1 MFYTNVYQWGDNLL
15 VRAIENGKRVS
26 KRVRYEPT
34 LFVPVRKQTSFTTLD
49 GKFLTPMK
57 FTSIKEAK
65 EFVEQYKDQS
75 HLVFG
80 HTQYAYTY
88 IADKY
93 PEDIK
98 WELDKLL
105 LITIDIE
112 VECENGFPNARQAIE
127 PLLSITVKNHQTQKI
142 VVWGLNNFTT
152 DRDDITY
159 VQCKDEKHLLEEFM
173 VFWEQNTPD
182 IVTGWNIDF
191 FDIPYLMNRIK
202 HLFGEDKLKVFSP
215 WGNVS
220 DKEVYMMGRKH
231 QMYDILG
238 VAILDYLEL
247 YRKFTYTSQEN
258 YRLDHIASVE
268 LGEQKHE
275 NPYETFKEWYT
286 KDYQSFIEYNIADVE
301 LVDKLEDRLKLIE
314 LLITMAYDCKV
325 NYSDMLGS
333 VKYWDILIYNY
344 LRKKN
349 IIVPQKRKYSEKSHR
364 YQGAYV
370 KEPQVGL
377 HNWVVGLDLNSLYP
391 HLIMQYGIS
400 PETMIEEKDIQK
412 RIDASKSSQEIA
424 DLEKLLELKH
434 NASVENFLGK
444 KLDTTVLQKLGI
456 TMTPNGAMYRITGR
470 RGFLPELMEKIY
482 TDRVIYKR
490 KALNASQLYEDTKD
504 KKYLNDISRYHTKQL
519 AQKISLNSAYGAIG
533 NEWFR
538 YYDIRNAEAI
548 TTSGQ
553 LAIRWIEKKMNE
565 YLNELFDT
573 DDADYIIASDTDS
586 IYVTFDKLI
595 SRVFKEDVSPT
606 KIITFLDKITKE
618 KIEPFIDKSYEE
630 LAKYLN
636 VYEHKMVMKREIIAD
651 KGIWTA
657 KKRYILNVWD
667 NEGVRY
673 KEPHLKIMGIEAVK
687 SSTPASCREKI
698 KEALKLI
705 MTGNEK
711 ELNKFIQDF
720 RKEFLK
726 LPPEDIA
733 YPRSVNGVSKF
744 MDSNALY
751 KKGTPIHVKGAI
763 LYNHL
768 LKKNKLINKYPIIQ
782 DGDKIKFFPLRQP
795 NIYQSNVMSFFTKMP
810 KEFEIDDIIDY
821 DTQFDKA
828 FVEPLNFV
836 IERIGWKVDRSYGTQ
851 LSLEDFFA

>member
-1 MFYTNVYQWGDNLL
+1 MMFYTNVHQWGDNLL
-15 VRAIENGKRVS
+15 VRAIENNKRVA

-34 LFVPVRKQTSFTTLD
+34 LFVPVQKQTSFTTLD

-57 FTSIKEAK
+57 FTSMKESK
-65 EFVEQYKDQS
+65 EFVEQYKDQP

-98 WELDKLL
+98 WDYNKLL

-112 VECENGFPNARQAIE
+112 VECENGFPNPRQSIE
-127 PLLSITVKNHQTQKI
+127 PLLSITVKNHQTQGI
-142 VVWGLNNFTT
+142 VVWGIGKFTT
-152 DRDDITY
+152 DRDDVTY
-159 VQCKDEKHLLEEFM
+159 IQCKDETDLLEEFI

-182 IVTGWNIDF
+182 VVTGWNIDF

-202 HLFGEDKLKVFSP
+202 LLFGEKKLKAFSP

-220 DKEVYMMGRKH
+220 DKEVFMMGRKH

-238 VAILDYLEL
+238 VATLDYLQL
-247 YRKFTYTSQEN
+247 YKKFTYTNQEN
-258 YRLDHIASVE
+258 YRLDHIAHVE
-268 LGEQKHE
+268 LDEQKQE
-275 NPYETFKEWYT
+275 NPYETFQEWYT
-286 KDYQSFIEYNIADVE
+286 KDYQSFIEYNITDVE
-301 LVDKLEDRLKLIE
+301 LVDRLEDKLKLIE

-349 IIVPQKRKYSEKSHR
+349 IIVPQKRKHSAKAER
-364 YQGAYV
+364 YEGAYV
-370 KEPQVGL
+370 KDPQVGM
-377 HNWVVGLDLNSLYP
+377 HNWVVSLDLNSLYP
-391 HLIMQYGIS
+391 HLIMQYNIS
-400 PETMIEEKDIQK
+400 PETLIKQVKNVDV
-412 RIDASKSSQEIA
+412 D
-424 DLEKLLELKH
+424 KLLNQKIDT
-434 NASVENFLGK
+434 SFLPK
-444 KLDTTVLQKLGI
+444 DTTI
-456 TMTPNGAMYRITGR
+456 TPNGAIFRTDKK
-470 RGFLPELMEKIY
+470 GFFPELMEKIY
-482 TDRVIYKR
+482 NDRVIYKR
-490 KALNASQLYEDTKD
+490 KALKSSQLYEDTKD
-504 KKYLNDISRYHTKQL
+504 KKHLNDMSRYHTKQL

-553 LAIRWIEKKMNE
+553 LAIRWIEKEVNN
-565 YLNELFDT
+565 YLNKLFDT
-573 DDADYIIASDTDS
+573 KEKDYIIASDTDS
-586 IYVTFDKLI
+586 IYVTFEELI
-595 SRVFKEDVSPT
+595 SQVFKDDVSPT
-606 KIITFLDKITKE
+606 KIINFLDKVIKE
-618 KIEPFIDKSYEE
+618 KIEPFIDESYEE
-630 LAKYLN
+630 LAKYLHA
-636 VYEHKMVMKREIIAD
+636 YEQKMVMKREVIAD

-667 NEGVRY
+667 SEGVRY

-687 SSTPASCREKI
+687 SSTPASCRKKI

-705 MTGNEK
+705 MSGNEK
-711 ELNKFIQDF
+711 ELNQFIQEF
-720 RKEFLK
+720 RKEFLQ

-733 YPRSVNGVSKF
+733 YPRSVNGVNKF

-763 LYNHL
+763 LYNYL

-795 NIYQSNVMSFFTKMP
+795 NIYQSNVMSFITKMP
-810 KEFEIDDIIDY
+810 KEFNINDIIDY

-828 FVEPLNFV
+828 FIEPLNLI
-836 IERIGWKVDRSYGTQ
+836 IERIGWKVDKSYGTQ
-851 LSLEDFFA
+851 LSLEDFFG

>member
-1 MFYTNVYQWGDNLL
+1 MMFYTNVHQWGDNLL
-15 VRAIENGKRVS
+15 VRAIENDKRVA

-34 LFVPVRKQTSFTTLD
+34 LFVPVQKQTSFTTLD

-57 FTSIKEAK
+57 FTSMKESK
-65 EFVEQYKDQS
+65 EFVEQYKDQP

-98 WELDKLL
+98 WDYSKLL

-112 VECENGFPNARQAIE
+112 VECENGFPNPRQSIE
-127 PLLSITVKNHQTQKI
+127 PLLSITVKNHQTQGI
-142 VVWGLNNFTT
+142 IVWGIGKFTT
-152 DRDDITY
+152 DRDDVTY
-159 VQCKDEKHLLEEFM
+159 IQCKDETDLLEEFII
-173 VFWEQNTPD
+173 FWEQNTPD

-202 HLFGEDKLKVFSP
+202 LLFGEKKLKAFSP

-220 DKEVYMMGRKH
+220 DREVFMMGRKH

-238 VAILDYLEL
+238 VATLDYLQL
-247 YRKFTYTSQEN
+247 YKKFTYTNQEN
-258 YRLDHIASVE
+258 YRLDHIAHVE
-268 LGEQKHE
+268 LDEQKQE
-275 NPYETFKEWYT
+275 SPYETFKEWYT
-286 KDYQSFIEYNIADVE
+286 KDYQSFIEYNITDVE
-301 LVDKLEDRLKLIE
+301 LVDRLEDKLKLIE

-349 IIVPQKRKYSEKSHR
+349 IIVPQKRKHSSKAER
-364 YQGAYV
+364 YEGAYV
-370 KEPQVGL
+370 KDPQVGM
-377 HNWVVGLDLNSLYP
+377 HNWVVSLDLNSLYP
-391 HLIMQYGIS
+391 HLIMQYNIS
-400 PETMIEEKDIQK
+400 PETLIKQVKNVDV
-412 RIDASKSSQEIA
+412 D
-424 DLEKLLELKH
+424 KLLNQKVDT
-434 NASVENFLGK
+434 SFLPK
-444 KLDTTVLQKLGI
+444 DTTI
-456 TMTPNGAMYRITGR
+456 TPNGAIFRTDKK
-470 RGFLPELMEKIY
+470 GFLPELMEKIY
-482 TDRVIYKR
+482 NDRVIYKR

-504 KKYLNDISRYHTKQL
+504 KKHLNDMSRYHTKQL

-553 LAIRWIEKKMNE
+553 LAIRWIEKEVNN
-565 YLNELFDT
+565 YLNKLFDT
-573 DDADYIIASDTDS
+573 KEKDYIIASDTDS
-586 IYVTFDKLI
+586 IYVTFDELV
-595 SRVFKEDVSPT
+595 SHVFKDDVSPT
-606 KIITFLDKITKE
+606 KIINFLDKVIKE
-618 KIEPFIDKSYEE
+618 KIEPFIDESYDK
-630 LAKYLN
+630 LAKYLHA
-636 VYEHKMVMKREIIAD
+636 YEQKMVMKREVIAD

-667 NEGVRY
+667 SEGVRY

-687 SSTPASCREKI
+687 SSTPASCRQKI

-705 MTGNEK
+705 MSGNEK
-711 ELNKFIQDF
+711 ELNQFIQEF
-720 RKEFLK
+720 RKQFLE
-726 LPPEDIA
+726 LPPEDVA
-733 YPRSVNGVSKF
+733 YPRSVNGVGKF

-763 LYNHL
+763 LYNYL
-768 LKKNKLINKYPIIQ
+768 LKKKKLINKYPIIQ

-795 NIYQSNVMSFFTKMP
+795 NIYQSNVMSFITDMP
-810 KEFEIDDIIDY
+810 KEFNVNDIIDY

-828 FVEPLNFV
+828 FIEPLNLI
-836 IERIGWKVDRSYGTQ
+836 IERIGWKVDKSYGTQ
-851 LSLEDFFA
+851 LSLEDFFG

>member
-1 MFYTNVYQWGDNLL
+1 MFYTNVHQWGDNLL
-15 VRAIENGKRVS
+15 VRAIENNKRVA

-34 LFVPVRKQTSFTTLD
+34 LFVPVQKQTSFTTLD

-57 FTSIKEAK
+57 FTSMKESK
-65 EFVEQYKDQS
+65 EFVEQYKDQP

-98 WELDKLL
+98 WDYNKLL

-112 VECENGFPNARQAIE
+112 VECENGFPNPRQSIE
-127 PLLSITVKNHQTQKI
+127 PLLSITVKNHQTQGI
-142 VVWGLNNFTT
+142 VVWGIGKFTT
-152 DRDDITY
+152 DRDDVTY
-159 VQCKDEKHLLEEFM
+159 IQCKDETDLLEEFI

-182 IVTGWNIDF
+182 VVTGWNIDF

-202 HLFGEDKLKVFSP
+202 LLFGEKKLKAFSP

-220 DKEVYMMGRKH
+220 DKEVFMMGRKH

-238 VAILDYLEL
+238 VATLDYLQL
-247 YRKFTYTSQEN
+247 YKKFTYTNQEN
-258 YRLDHIASVE
+258 YRLDHIAHVE
-268 LGEQKHE
+268 LDEQKQE
-275 NPYETFKEWYT
+275 NPYETFQEWYT
-286 KDYQSFIEYNIADVE
+286 KDYQSFIEYNITDVE
-301 LVDKLEDRLKLIE
+301 LVDRLEDKLKLIE

-349 IIVPQKRKYSEKSHR
+349 IIVPQKRKHSSKAER
-364 YQGAYV
+364 YEGAYV
-370 KEPQVGL
+370 KDPQVGM
-377 HNWVVGLDLNSLYP
+377 HNWVVSLDLNSLYP
-391 HLIMQYGIS
+391 HLIMQYNIS
-400 PETMIEEKDIQK
+400 PETLIKQVKNVDV
-412 RIDASKSSQEIA
+412 D
-424 DLEKLLELKH
+424 KLLNQKIDT
-434 NASVENFLGK
+434 SFLPK
-444 KLDTTVLQKLGI
+444 DTTI
-456 TMTPNGAMYRITGR
+456 TPNGAIFRTDKK
-470 RGFLPELMEKIY
+470 GFFPELMEKIY
-482 TDRVIYKR
+482 NDRVIYKR
-490 KALNASQLYEDTKD
+490 KALKSSQLYEDTKD
-504 KKYLNDISRYHTKQL
+504 KKHLNDMSRYHTKQL

-553 LAIRWIEKKMNE
+553 LAIRWIEKEVNN
-565 YLNELFDT
+565 YLNKLFDT
-573 DDADYIIASDTDS
+573 KEKDYIIASDTDS
-586 IYVTFDKLI
+586 IYVTFDELV
-595 SRVFKEDVSPT
+595 SHVFKDDVSPT
-606 KIITFLDKITKE
+606 KIINFLDKVIKE
-618 KIEPFIDKSYEE
+618 KIEPFIDESYGK
-630 LAKYLN
+630 LAKYLHA
-636 VYEHKMVMKREIIAD
+636 YEQKMVMKREVIAD

-667 NEGVRY
+667 SEGVRY

-687 SSTPASCREKI
+687 SSTPASCRKKI

-705 MTGNEK
+705 MSGNEK
-711 ELNKFIQDF
+711 ELNQFIQEF
-720 RKEFLK
+720 RKEFLQ

-733 YPRSVNGVSKF
+733 YPRSVNGVNKF

-763 LYNHL
+763 LYNYL

-795 NIYQSNVMSFFTKMP
+795 NIYQSNVMSFITKMP
-810 KEFEIDDIIDY
+810 KEFNINDIIDY

-828 FVEPLNFV
+828 FIEPLNLI
-836 IERIGWKVDRSYGTQ
+836 IERIGWKVDKSYGTQ
-851 LSLEDFFA
+851 LSLEDFFG

>member
-1 MFYTNVYQWGDNLL
+1 MFYTNVHQWGDNLL
-15 VRAIENGKRVS
+15 VRAIENNKRVA

-34 LFVPVRKQTSFTTLD
+34 LFVPVQKQTSFTTLD

-57 FTSIKEAK
+57 FTSMKESK
-65 EFVEQYKDQS
+65 EFVEQYKDQP

-98 WELDKLL
+98 WDYNKLL

-112 VECENGFPNARQAIE
+112 VECENGFPNPRQSIE
-127 PLLSITVKNHQTQKI
+127 PLLSITVKNHQTQGI
-142 VVWGLNNFTT
+142 VVWGIGKFTT
-152 DRDDITY
+152 DRDDVTY
-159 VQCKDEKHLLEEFM
+159 IQCKDETDLLEEFI

-182 IVTGWNIDF
+182 VVTGWNIDF

-202 HLFGEDKLKVFSP
+202 LLFGEKKLKAFSP

-220 DKEVYMMGRKH
+220 DKEVFMMGRKH

-238 VAILDYLEL
+238 VATLDYLQL
-247 YRKFTYTSQEN
+247 YKKFTYTNQEN
-258 YRLDHIASVE
+258 YRLDHIAHVE
-268 LGEQKHE
+268 LDEQKQE
-275 NPYETFKEWYT
+275 NPYETFQEWYT
-286 KDYQSFIEYNIADVE
+286 KDYQSFIEYNITDVE
-301 LVDKLEDRLKLIE
+301 LVDRLEDKLKLIE

-349 IIVPQKRKYSEKSHR
+349 IIVPQKRKHSAKAER
-364 YQGAYV
+364 YEGAYV
-370 KEPQVGL
+370 KDPQVGM
-377 HNWVVGLDLNSLYP
+377 HNWVVSLDLNSLYP
-391 HLIMQYGIS
+391 HLIMQYNIS
-400 PETMIEEKDIQK
+400 PETLIKQVKNVDV
-412 RIDASKSSQEIA
+412 D
-424 DLEKLLELKH
+424 KLLNQKIDT
-434 NASVENFLGK
+434 SFLPK
-444 KLDTTVLQKLGI
+444 DTTI
-456 TMTPNGAMYRITGR
+456 TPNGAIFRTDKK
-470 RGFLPELMEKIY
+470 GFFPELMEKIY
-482 TDRVIYKR
+482 NDRVIYKR
-490 KALNASQLYEDTKD
+490 KALKSSQLYEDTKD
-504 KKYLNDISRYHTKQL
+504 KKHLNDMSRYHTKQL

-553 LAIRWIEKKMNE
+553 LAIRWIEKEVNN
-565 YLNELFDT
+565 YLNKLFDT
-573 DDADYIIASDTDS
+573 KEKDYIIASDTDS
-586 IYVTFDKLI
+586 IYVTFDELV
-595 SRVFKEDVSPT
+595 SHVFKDDVSPT
-606 KIITFLDKITKE
+606 KIINFLDKVIKE
-618 KIEPFIDKSYEE
+618 KIEPFIDESYGK
-630 LAKYLN
+630 LAKYLHA
-636 VYEHKMVMKREIIAD
+636 YEQKMVMKREVIAD

-667 NEGVRY
+667 SEGVRY

-687 SSTPASCREKI
+687 SSTPASCRKKI

-705 MTGNEK
+705 MSGNEK
-711 ELNKFIQDF
+711 ELNQFIQEF
-720 RKEFLK
+720 RKEFLQ

-733 YPRSVNGVSKF
+733 YPRSVNGVNKF

-763 LYNHL
+763 LYNYL

-795 NIYQSNVMSFFTKMP
+795 NIYQSNVMSFITKMP
-810 KEFEIDDIIDY
+810 KEFNINDIIDY

-828 FVEPLNFV
+828 FIEPLNLI
-836 IERIGWKVDRSYGTQ
+836 IERIGWKVDKSYGTQ
-851 LSLEDFFA
+851 LSLEDFFE

>member
-1 MFYTNVYQWGDNLL
+1 MMFYTNVHQWGDNLL
-15 VRAIENGKRVS
+15 VRAIENNKRVA

-34 LFVPVRKQTSFTTLD
+34 LFVPVQKQTSFTTLD

-57 FTSIKEAK
+57 FTSMKESK
-65 EFVEQYKDQS
+65 EFVEQYKDQP

-98 WELDKLL
+98 WDYNKLL

-112 VECENGFPNARQAIE
+112 VECENGFPNPRQSIE
-127 PLLSITVKNHQTQKI
+127 PLLSITVKNHQTQGI
-142 VVWGLNNFTT
+142 VVWGIGKFTT
-152 DRDDITY
+152 DRDDVTY
-159 VQCKDEKHLLEEFM
+159 IQCKDETDLLEEFI

-182 IVTGWNIDF
+182 VVTGWNIDF

-202 HLFGEDKLKVFSP
+202 LLFGEKKLKAFSP

-220 DKEVYMMGRKH
+220 DKEVFMMGRKH

-238 VAILDYLEL
+238 VATLDYLQL
-247 YRKFTYTSQEN
+247 YKKFTYTNQEN
-258 YRLDHIASVE
+258 YRLDHIAHVE
-268 LGEQKHE
+268 LDEQKQE
-275 NPYETFKEWYT
+275 NPYETFQEWYT
-286 KDYQSFIEYNIADVE
+286 KDYQSFIEYNITDVE
-301 LVDKLEDRLKLIE
+301 LVDRLEDKLKLIE

-349 IIVPQKRKYSEKSHR
+349 IIVPQKRKHSAKAER
-364 YQGAYV
+364 YEGAYV
-370 KEPQVGL
+370 KDPQVGM
-377 HNWVVGLDLNSLYP
+377 HNWVVSLDLNSLYP
-391 HLIMQYGIS
+391 HLIMQYNIS
-400 PETMIEEKDIQK
+400 PETLIKQVKNVDV
-412 RIDASKSSQEIA
+412 D
-424 DLEKLLELKH
+424 KLLNQKIDT
-434 NASVENFLGK
+434 SFLPK
-444 KLDTTVLQKLGI
+444 DTTI
-456 TMTPNGAMYRITGR
+456 TPNGAIFRTDKK
-470 RGFLPELMEKIY
+470 GFFPELMEKIY
-482 TDRVIYKR
+482 NDRVIYKR

-504 KKYLNDISRYHTKQL
+504 KKHLNDMSRYHTKQL

-553 LAIRWIEKKMNE
+553 LAIRWIEKEVNN
-565 YLNELFDT
+565 YLNKLFDT
-573 DDADYIIASDTDS
+573 KEKDYIIASDTDS
-586 IYVTFDKLI
+586 IYVTFDELV
-595 SRVFKEDVSPT
+595 SHVFKDDVSPT
-606 KIITFLDKITKE
+606 KIINFLDKVIKE
-618 KIEPFIDKSYEE
+618 KIEPFIDESYGK
-630 LAKYLN
+630 LAKYLHA
-636 VYEHKMVMKREIIAD
+636 YEQKMVMKREVIAD

-667 NEGVRY
+667 SEGVRY

-687 SSTPASCREKI
+687 SSTPASCRKKI

-705 MTGNEK
+705 MSGNEK
-711 ELNKFIQDF
+711 ELNQFIQEF
-720 RKEFLK
+720 RKEFLQ

-733 YPRSVNGVSKF
+733 YPRSVNGVNKF

-763 LYNHL
+763 LYNYL

-795 NIYQSNVMSFFTKMP
+795 NIYQSNVMSFITDMP
-810 KEFEIDDIIDY
+810 KEFNVNDIIDY

-828 FVEPLNFV
+828 FIEPLNLI
-836 IERIGWKVDRSYGTQ
+836 IERIGWKVDKSYGTQ
-851 LSLEDFFA
+851 LSLEDFFE

>member
-1 MFYTNVYQWGDNLL
+1 MMFYTNVHQWGDNLL
-15 VRAIENGKRVS
+15 VRAIENNKRVA

-34 LFVPVRKQTSFTTLD
+34 LFVPVQKQTSFTTLD

-57 FTSIKEAK
+57 FTSMKESK
-65 EFVEQYKDQS
+65 EFVEQYKDQP

-98 WELDKLL
+98 WDYSKLL

-112 VECENGFPNARQAIE
+112 VECENGFPNPRQSIE
-127 PLLSITVKNHQTQKI
+127 PLLSITVKNHQTQGI
-142 VVWGLNNFTT
+142 VVWGIGKFTT
-152 DRDDITY
+152 DRDDVTY
-159 VQCKDEKHLLEEFM
+159 IQCKDETDLLEEFI

-182 IVTGWNIDF
+182 VVTGWNIDF

-202 HLFGEDKLKVFSP
+202 LLFGEKKLKAFSP

-220 DKEVYMMGRKH
+220 DKEVFMMGRKH

-238 VAILDYLEL
+238 VATLDYLQL
-247 YRKFTYTSQEN
+247 YKKFTYTNQEN
-258 YRLDHIASVE
+258 YRLDHIAHVE
-268 LGEQKHE
+268 LDEQKQE
-275 NPYETFKEWYT
+275 NPYETFQEWYT
-286 KDYQSFIEYNIADVE
+286 KDYQSFIEYNITDVE
-301 LVDKLEDRLKLIE
+301 LVDRLEDKLKLIE

-349 IIVPQKRKYSEKSHR
+349 IIVPQKRKHSAKAER
-364 YQGAYV
+364 YEGAYV
-370 KEPQVGL
+370 KDPQVGM
-377 HNWVVGLDLNSLYP
+377 HNWVVSLDLNSLYP
-391 HLIMQYGIS
+391 HLIMQYNIS
-400 PETMIEEKDIQK
+400 PETLIKQVKNVDV
-412 RIDASKSSQEIA
+412 D
-424 DLEKLLELKH
+424 KLLNQKIDT
-434 NASVENFLGK
+434 SFLPK
-444 KLDTTVLQKLGI
+444 DTTI
-456 TMTPNGAMYRITGR
+456 TPNGAIFRTDKK
-470 RGFLPELMEKIY
+470 GFFPELMEKIY
-482 TDRVIYKR
+482 NDRVIYKR
-490 KALNASQLYEDTKD
+490 KALKSSQLYEDTKD
-504 KKYLNDISRYHTKQL
+504 KKHLNDMSRYHTKQL

-553 LAIRWIEKKMNE
+553 LAIRWIEKEVNN
-565 YLNELFDT
+565 YLNKLFNT
-573 DDADYIIASDTDS
+573 KEKDYIIASDTDS
-586 IYVTFDKLI
+586 IYVTFEELI
-595 SRVFKEDVSPT
+595 SQVFKDDVSPT
-606 KIITFLDKITKE
+606 KIINFLDKVIKE
-618 KIEPFIDKSYEE
+618 KIEPFIDESYGK
-630 LAKYLN
+630 LAKYLHA
-636 VYEHKMVMKREIIAD
+636 YEQKMVMKREVIAD

-667 NEGVRY
+667 SEGVRY

-687 SSTPASCREKI
+687 SSTPASCRKKI

-705 MTGNEK
+705 MSGNEK
-711 ELNKFIQDF
+711 ELNQFIQEF
-720 RKEFLK
+720 RKEFLQ

-733 YPRSVNGVSKF
+733 YPRSVNGVNKF

-763 LYNHL
+763 LYNYL

-795 NIYQSNVMSFFTKMP
+795 NIYQSNVMSFITKMP
-810 KEFEIDDIIDY
+810 KEFNINDIIDY

-828 FVEPLNFV
+828 FIEPLNLI
-836 IERIGWKVDRSYGTQ
+836 IERIGWKVDKSYGTQ
-851 LSLEDFFA
+851 LSLEDFFG

>member
-15 VRAIENGKRVS
+15 VRAVENDKRVS

-34 LFVPVRKQTSFTTLD
+34 LFVPVQKQTSFTTLD

-65 EFVEQYKDQS
+65 EFVELYKDQS

-88 IADKY
+88 IAEKY
-93 PEDIK
+93 PDDIK
-98 WELDKLL
+98 WDYNKLL

-112 VECENGFPNARQAIE
+112 VECENGFPNPKQAIE

-142 VVWGLNNFTT
+142 VVWGISDITT
-152 DRDDITY
+152 DRDDITCIK
-159 VQCKDEKHLLEEFM
+159 CKDERHLLEEFM

-202 HLFGEDKLKVFSP
+202 QLFGEDKLKVFSP

-247 YRKFTYTSQEN
+247 YKKFTYTSQEN
-258 YRLDHIASVE
+258 YRLEHIAFVE
-268 LGEQKHE
+268 LGKQKHE

-349 IIVPQKRKYSEKSHR
+349 IIVPQKRKHTAKAER
-364 YQGAYV
+364 YEGAYV
-370 KEPQVGL
+370 KDPQVGL
-377 HNWVVGLDLNSLYP
+377 HNWVMSFDLNSLYP
-391 HLIMQYGIS
+391 HLIMEFNIS
-400 PETMIEEKDIQK
+400 PETLIKQVKNVDV
-412 RIDASKSSQEIA
+412 D
-424 DLEKLLELKH
+424 KLLNQKVDTSFLP
-434 NASVENFLGK
+434 EN
-444 KLDTTVLQKLGI
+444 TTI
-456 TMTPNGAMYRITGR
+456 TPNGAIFRTDKK
-470 RGFLPELMEKIY
+470 GFLPELMEKIY
-482 TDRVIYKR
+482 NDRVIYKR

-565 YLNELFDT
+565 HLNKLFNT
-573 DDADYIIASDTDS
+573 DGEDYIIASDTDS

-595 SRVFKEDVSPT
+595 SRVFKEDASPT
-606 KIITFLDKITKE
+606 KIINFLDKITKE

-636 VYEHKMVMKREIIAD
+636 AYEQKMVMKREVIAD

-667 NEGVRY
+667 SEGVRY

-687 SSTPASCREKI
+687 SSTPASCRKKI

-705 MTGNEK
+705 MTGDEK

-720 RKEFLK
+720 RKEFLQ

-733 YPRSVNGVSKF
+733 YPRSVNGVGKF

-768 LKKNKLINKYPIIQ
+768 LRENKLIDKYPIIQ

-851 LSLEDFFA
+851 LSLEDFFE

>member
-1 MFYTNVYQWGDNLL
+1 MMFYTNVHQWGDNLL
-15 VRAIENGKRVS
+15 VRAIENNKRVA

-34 LFVPVRKQTSFTTLD
+34 LFVPVQKQTSFTTLD

-57 FTSIKEAK
+57 FTSMKESK
-65 EFVEQYKDQS
+65 EFVEQYKDQP

-98 WELDKLL
+98 WDYNKLL

-112 VECENGFPNARQAIE
+112 VECENGFPNPRQSIE
-127 PLLSITVKNHQTQKI
+127 PLLSITVKNHQTQGI
-142 VVWGLNNFTT
+142 VVWGIGKFTT
-152 DRDDITY
+152 DRDDVTY
-159 VQCKDEKHLLEEFM
+159 IQCKDETDLLEEFI

-182 IVTGWNIDF
+182 VVTGWNIDF

-202 HLFGEDKLKVFSP
+202 LLFGEKKLKAFSP

-220 DKEVYMMGRKH
+220 DKEVFMMGRKH

-238 VAILDYLEL
+238 VATLDYLQL
-247 YRKFTYTSQEN
+247 YKKFTYTNQEN
-258 YRLDHIASVE
+258 YRLDHIAHVE
-268 LGEQKHE
+268 LDEQKQE
-275 NPYETFKEWYT
+275 NPYETFQEWYT
-286 KDYQSFIEYNIADVE
+286 KDYQSFIEYNITDVE
-301 LVDKLEDRLKLIE
+301 LVDRLEDKLKLIE

-349 IIVPQKRKYSEKSHR
+349 IIVPQKRKHSAKAER
-364 YQGAYV
+364 YEGAYV
-370 KEPQVGL
+370 KDPQVGM
-377 HNWVVGLDLNSLYP
+377 HNWVVSLDLNSLYP
-391 HLIMQYGIS
+391 HLIMQYNIS
-400 PETMIEEKDIQK
+400 PETLIKQVKNVDV
-412 RIDASKSSQEIA
+412 D
-424 DLEKLLELKH
+424 KLLNQKIDT
-434 NASVENFLGK
+434 SFLPK
-444 KLDTTVLQKLGI
+444 DTTI
-456 TMTPNGAMYRITGR
+456 TPNGAIFRTDKK
-470 RGFLPELMEKIY
+470 GFFPELMEKIY
-482 TDRVIYKR
+482 NDRVIYKR
-490 KALNASQLYEDTKD
+490 KALKSSQLYEDTKD
-504 KKYLNDISRYHTKQL
+504 KKHLNDMSRYHTKQL

-553 LAIRWIEKKMNE
+553 LAIRWIEKEVNN
-565 YLNELFDT
+565 YLNKLFDT
-573 DDADYIIASDTDS
+573 KEKDYIIASDTDS
-586 IYVTFDKLI
+586 IYVTFDELV
-595 SRVFKEDVSPT
+595 SHVFKDDVSPT
-606 KIITFLDKITKE
+606 KIINFLDKVIKE
-618 KIEPFIDKSYEE
+618 KIEPFIDESYGK
-630 LAKYLN
+630 LAKYLHA
-636 VYEHKMVMKREIIAD
+636 YEQKMVMKREVIAD

-667 NEGVRY
+667 SEGVRY

-687 SSTPASCREKI
+687 SSTPASCRKKI

-705 MTGNEK
+705 MSGNEK
-711 ELNKFIQDF
+711 ELNQFIQEF
-720 RKEFLK
+720 RKEFLQ

-733 YPRSVNGVSKF
+733 YPRSVNGVNKF

-763 LYNHL
+763 LYNYL

-795 NIYQSNVMSFFTKMP
+795 NIYQSNVMSFITDMP
-810 KEFEIDDIIDY
+810 KEFNVNDIIDY

-828 FVEPLNFV
+828 FIEPLNLI
-836 IERIGWKVDRSYGTQ
+836 IERIGWKVDKSYGTQ
-851 LSLEDFFA
+851 LSLEDFFE

>member
-1 MFYTNVYQWGDNLL
+1 MMFYTNVHQWGDNLL
-15 VRAIENGKRVS
+15 VRAIENNKRVA

-34 LFVPVRKQTSFTTLD
+34 LFVPVQKQTSFTTLD

-57 FTSIKEAK
+57 FTSMKESK
-65 EFVEQYKDQS
+65 EFVEQYKDQP

-98 WELDKLL
+98 WDYNKLL

-112 VECENGFPNARQAIE
+112 VECENGFPNPRQSIE
-127 PLLSITVKNHQTQKI
+127 PLLSITVKNHQTQGI
-142 VVWGLNNFTT
+142 VVWGIGKFTT
-152 DRDDITY
+152 DRDDVTY
-159 VQCKDEKHLLEEFM
+159 IQCKDETDLLEEFI

-182 IVTGWNIDF
+182 VVTGWNIDF

-202 HLFGEDKLKVFSP
+202 LLFGEKKLKAFSP

-220 DKEVYMMGRKH
+220 DKEVFMMGRKH

-238 VAILDYLEL
+238 VATLDYLQL
-247 YRKFTYTSQEN
+247 YKKFTYTNQEN
-258 YRLDHIASVE
+258 YRLDHIAHVE
-268 LGEQKHE
+268 LDEQKQE
-275 NPYETFKEWYT
+275 NPYETFQEWYT
-286 KDYQSFIEYNIADVE
+286 KDYQSFIEYNITDVE
-301 LVDKLEDRLKLIE
+301 LVDRLEDKLKLIE

-349 IIVPQKRKYSEKSHR
+349 IIVPQKRKHSAKAER
-364 YQGAYV
+364 YEGAYV
-370 KEPQVGL
+370 KDPQVGM
-377 HNWVVGLDLNSLYP
+377 HNWVVSLDLNSLYP
-391 HLIMQYGIS
+391 HLIMQYNIS
-400 PETMIEEKDIQK
+400 PETLIKQVKNVDV
-412 RIDASKSSQEIA
+412 D
-424 DLEKLLELKH
+424 KLLNQKIDT
-434 NASVENFLGK
+434 SFLPK
-444 KLDTTVLQKLGI
+444 DTTI
-456 TMTPNGAMYRITGR
+456 TPNGAIFRTDKK
-470 RGFLPELMEKIY
+470 GFFPELMEKIY
-482 TDRVIYKR
+482 NDRVIYKR
-490 KALNASQLYEDTKD
+490 KALKSSQLYEDTKD
-504 KKYLNDISRYHTKQL
+504 KKHLNDMSRYHTKQL

-553 LAIRWIEKKMNE
+553 LAIRWIEKEVNN
-565 YLNELFDT
+565 YLNKLFDT
-573 DDADYIIASDTDS
+573 KEKDYIIASDTDS
-586 IYVTFDKLI
+586 IYVTFEELI
-595 SRVFKEDVSPT
+595 SQVFKDDVSPT
-606 KIITFLDKITKE
+606 KIINFLDKVIKE
-618 KIEPFIDKSYEE
+618 KIEPFIDESYGK
-630 LAKYLN
+630 LAKYLHA
-636 VYEHKMVMKREIIAD
+636 YEQKMVMKREVIAD

-667 NEGVRY
+667 SEGVRY

-687 SSTPASCREKI
+687 SSTPASCRKKI

-705 MTGNEK
+705 MSGNEK
-711 ELNKFIQDF
+711 ELNQFIQEF
-720 RKEFLK
+720 RKEFLQ

-733 YPRSVNGVSKF
+733 YPRSVNGVNKF

-763 LYNHL
+763 LYNYL

-795 NIYQSNVMSFFTKMP
+795 NIYQSNVMSFITKMP
-810 KEFEIDDIIDY
+810 KEFNINDIIDY

-828 FVEPLNFV
+828 FIEPLNLI
-836 IERIGWKVDRSYGTQ
+836 IERIGWKVDKSYGTQ
-851 LSLEDFFA
+851 LSLEDFFE

>member
-1 MFYTNVYQWGDNLL
+1 MMFYTNVHQWGDNLL
-15 VRAIENGKRVS
+15 VRAIENNKRVA

-34 LFVPVRKQTSFTTLD
+34 LFVPVQKQTSFTTLD

-57 FTSIKEAK
+57 FTSMKESK
-65 EFVEQYKDQS
+65 EFVEQYKDQP

-98 WELDKLL
+98 WDYNKLL

-112 VECENGFPNARQAIE
+112 VECENGFPNPRQSIE
-127 PLLSITVKNHQTQKI
+127 PLLSITVKNHQTQGI
-142 VVWGLNNFTT
+142 VVWGIGKFTT
-152 DRDDITY
+152 DRDDVTY
-159 VQCKDEKHLLEEFM
+159 IQCKDETDLLEEFI

-182 IVTGWNIDF
+182 VVTGWNIDF

-202 HLFGEDKLKVFSP
+202 LLFGEKKLKAFSP

-220 DKEVYMMGRKH
+220 DKEVFMMGRKH

-238 VAILDYLEL
+238 VATLDYLQL
-247 YRKFTYTSQEN
+247 YKKFTYTNQEN
-258 YRLDHIASVE
+258 YRLDHIAHVE
-268 LGEQKHE
+268 LDEQKQE
-275 NPYETFKEWYT
+275 NPYETFQEWYT
-286 KDYQSFIEYNIADVE
+286 KDYQSFIEYNITDVE
-301 LVDKLEDRLKLIE
+301 LVDRLEDKLKLIE

-349 IIVPQKRKYSEKSHR
+349 IIVPQKRKHSAKAER
-364 YQGAYV
+364 YEGAYV
-370 KEPQVGL
+370 KDPQVGM
-377 HNWVVGLDLNSLYP
+377 HNWVVSLDLNSLYP
-391 HLIMQYGIS
+391 HLIMQYNIS
-400 PETMIEEKDIQK
+400 PETLIKQVKNVDV
-412 RIDASKSSQEIA
+412 D
-424 DLEKLLELKH
+424 KLLNQKIDT
-434 NASVENFLGK
+434 SFLPK
-444 KLDTTVLQKLGI
+444 DTTI
-456 TMTPNGAMYRITGR
+456 TPNGAIFRTDKK
-470 RGFLPELMEKIY
+470 GFFPELMEKIY
-482 TDRVIYKR
+482 NDRVIYKR
-490 KALNASQLYEDTKD
+490 KALKSSQLYEDTKD
-504 KKYLNDISRYHTKQL
+504 KKHLNDMSRYHTKQL

-553 LAIRWIEKKMNE
+553 LAIRWIEKEVNN
-565 YLNELFDT
+565 YLNKLFDT
-573 DDADYIIASDTDS
+573 KEKDYIIASDTDS
-586 IYVTFDKLI
+586 IYVTFDELV
-595 SRVFKEDVSPT
+595 SHVFKDDVSPT
-606 KIITFLDKITKE
+606 KIINFLDKVIKE
-618 KIEPFIDKSYEE
+618 KIEPFIDESYDK
-630 LAKYLN
+630 LAKYLHA
-636 VYEHKMVMKREIIAD
+636 YEQKMVMKREVIAD

-667 NEGVRY
+667 SEGVRY

-687 SSTPASCREKI
+687 SSTPASCRKKI

-705 MTGNEK
+705 MSGNEK
-711 ELNKFIQDF
+711 ELNQFIQEF
-720 RKEFLK
+720 RKEFLQ

-733 YPRSVNGVSKF
+733 YPRSVNGVNKF

-763 LYNHL
+763 LYNYL

-795 NIYQSNVMSFFTKMP
+795 NIYQSNVMSFITKMP
-810 KEFEIDDIIDY
+810 KEFNINDIIDY

-828 FVEPLNFV
+828 FIEPLNLI
-836 IERIGWKVDRSYGTQ
+836 IERIGWKVDKSYGTQ
-851 LSLEDFFA
+851 LSLEDFFE

>member
-1 MFYTNVYQWGDNLL
+1 MMFYTNVYQWGDSLL
-15 VRAIENGKRVS
+15 VRAIENNKRIA

-34 LFVPVRKQTSFTTLD
+34 LFVPVQKQTSFTTLD

-57 FTSIKEAK
+57 FTSMKEAK
-65 EFVEQYKDQS
+65 EFVEQYKDQP

-98 WELDKLL
+98 WDYNKLL

-112 VECENGFPNARQAIE
+112 VECENGFPNPRQSIE
-127 PLLSITVKNHQTQKI
+127 PLLSITVKNHQTQAI
-142 VVWGLNNFTT
+142 VVWGIGKFTT
-152 DRDDITY
+152 DRDDVTY
-159 VQCKDEKHLLEEFM
+159 IQCKDERDLLEEFI

-182 IVTGWNIDF
+182 VVTGWNIDF

-202 HLFGEDKLKVFSP
+202 LLFGEKKLKAFSP

-220 DKEVYMMGRKH
+220 EKEVFMMGRKH
-231 QMYDILG
+231 QTYDILG
-238 VAILDYLEL
+238 VATLDYLQL
-247 YRKFTYTSQEN
+247 YKKFTYTNQEN
-258 YRLDHIASVE
+258 YRLDHIAHVE
-268 LGEQKHE
+268 LDEQKHE

-286 KDYQSFIEYNIADVE
+286 KDYQSFIEYNITDVE
-301 LVDKLEDRLKLIE
+301 LVDRLEDKLKLIE

-349 IIVPQKRKYSEKSHR
+349 IIVPQKAKHSAKIER
-364 YQGAYV
+364 YEGAYV
-370 KEPQVGL
+370 KDPQVGM
-377 HNWVVGLDLNSLYP
+377 HNWVVSLDLNSLYP
-391 HLIMQYGIS
+391 HLIMQYNIS
-400 PETMIEEKDIQK
+400 PETLIKQVKNVDV
-412 RIDASKSSQEIA
+412 D
-424 DLEKLLELKH
+424 KLLNQKIDT
-434 NASVENFLGK
+434 SFLPK
-444 KLDTTVLQKLGI
+444 DTTI
-456 TMTPNGAMYRITGR
+456 TPNGAIFRTDKK
-470 RGFLPELMEKIY
+470 GFFPELMEKIY
-482 TDRVIYKR
+482 NDRVIYKR
-490 KALNASQLYEDTKD
+490 KALKSSQLYEDTKD
-504 KKYLNDISRYHTKQL
+504 KKHLNDMSRYHTKQL

-553 LAIRWIEKKMNE
+553 LAIRWIEKKVNN
-565 YLNELFDT
+565 YLNKLFNT
-573 DDADYIIASDTDS
+573 KEKDYIIASDTDS
-586 IYVTFDKLI
+586 IYVTFGELI
-595 SRVFKEDVSPT
+595 SQVFKEDVSPT
-606 KIITFLDKITKE
+606 KIINFLDKVIKE
-618 KIEPFIDKSYEE
+618 KVEPFIDESYEE
-630 LAKYLN
+630 LAKYLHA
-636 VYEHKMVMKREIIAD
+636 YEQKMVMKREVIAD

-667 NEGVRY
+667 SEGVRY

-687 SSTPASCREKI
+687 SSTPASCRKKI

-705 MTGNEK
+705 MSGNEK
-711 ELNKFIQDF
+711 ELNQFIQEF
-720 RKEFLK
+720 RKEFLQ
-726 LPPEDIA
+726 LSPEDIA
-733 YPRSVNGVSKF
+733 YPRSVNGVNKF

-763 LYNHL
+763 LYNYL
-768 LKKNKLINKYPIIQ
+768 LKKNKLTNKYPIIQ

-795 NIYQSNVMSFFTKMP
+795 NIYQSNVMSFFTKLP
-810 KEFEIDDIIDY
+810 KEFNINDIIDY
-821 DTQFDKA
+821 DTQFNKA
-828 FVEPLNFV
+828 FVEPLNLV
-836 IERIGWKVDRSYGTQ
+836 IERIGWKVDKSYGTQ

>member
-1 MFYTNVYQWGDNLL
+1 MMFYTNVHQWGDNLL
-15 VRAIENGKRVS
+15 VRAIENNKRVA

-34 LFVPVRKQTSFTTLD
+34 LFVPVQKQTSFTTLD

-57 FTSIKEAK
+57 FTSMKESK
-65 EFVEQYKDQS
+65 EFVEQYKDQP

-98 WELDKLL
+98 WDYSKLL

-112 VECENGFPNARQAIE
+112 VECENGFPNPRQSIE
-127 PLLSITVKNHQTQKI
+127 PLLSITVKNHQTQGI
-142 VVWGLNNFTT
+142 VVWGIGKFTT
-152 DRDDITY
+152 DRDDVTY
-159 VQCKDEKHLLEEFM
+159 IQCKDETDLLEEFI

-182 IVTGWNIDF
+182 VVTGWNIDF

-202 HLFGEDKLKVFSP
+202 LLFGEKKLKAFSP

-220 DKEVYMMGRKH
+220 DKEVFMMGRKH

-238 VAILDYLEL
+238 VATLDYLQL
-247 YRKFTYTSQEN
+247 YKKFTYTNQEN
-258 YRLDHIASVE
+258 YRLDHIAHVE
-268 LGEQKHE
+268 LDEQKQE
-275 NPYETFKEWYT
+275 NPYETFQEWYT
-286 KDYQSFIEYNIADVE
+286 KDYQSFIEYNITDVE
-301 LVDKLEDRLKLIE
+301 LVDRLEDKLKLIE

-349 IIVPQKRKYSEKSHR
+349 IIVPQKRKHSVKAER
-364 YQGAYV
+364 YEGAYV
-370 KEPQVGL
+370 KDPQVGM
-377 HNWVVGLDLNSLYP
+377 HNWVVSLDLNSLYP
-391 HLIMQYGIS
+391 HLIMQYNIS
-400 PETMIEEKDIQK
+400 PETLIKQVKNVDV
-412 RIDASKSSQEIA
+412 D
-424 DLEKLLELKH
+424 KLLNQKIDT
-434 NASVENFLGK
+434 SFLPK
-444 KLDTTVLQKLGI
+444 DTTI
-456 TMTPNGAMYRITGR
+456 TPNGAIFRTDKK
-470 RGFLPELMEKIY
+470 GFFPELMEKIY
-482 TDRVIYKR
+482 NDRVIYKR
-490 KALNASQLYEDTKD
+490 KALKSSQLYEDTKD
-504 KKYLNDISRYHTKQL
+504 KKHLNDMSRYHTKQL

-553 LAIRWIEKKMNE
+553 LAIRWIEKEVNN
-565 YLNELFDT
+565 YLNKLFDT
-573 DDADYIIASDTDS
+573 KEKDYIIASDTDS
-586 IYVTFDKLI
+586 IYVTFDELV
-595 SRVFKEDVSPT
+595 SHVFKDDVSPT
-606 KIITFLDKITKE
+606 KIINFLDKVIKE
-618 KIEPFIDKSYEE
+618 KIEPFIDESYGK
-630 LAKYLN
+630 LAKYLHA
-636 VYEHKMVMKREIIAD
+636 YEQKMVMKREVIAD

-667 NEGVRY
+667 SEGVRY

-687 SSTPASCREKI
+687 SSTPASCRKKI

-705 MTGNEK
+705 MSGNEK
-711 ELNKFIQDF
+711 ELNQFIQEF
-720 RKEFLK
+720 RKEFLQ

-733 YPRSVNGVSKF
+733 YPRSVNGVNKF

-763 LYNHL
+763 LYNYL

-795 NIYQSNVMSFFTKMP
+795 NIYQSNVMSFITKMP
-810 KEFEIDDIIDY
+810 KEFNINDIIDY

-828 FVEPLNFV
+828 FIEPLNLI
-836 IERIGWKVDRSYGTQ
+836 IERIGWKVDKSYGTQ
-851 LSLEDFFA
+851 LSLEDFFE

>member
-1 MFYTNVYQWGDNLL
+1 MMFYTNVYQWGDNLL
-15 VRAIENGKRVS
+15 VRAIENDKRIA

-34 LFVPVRKQTSFTTLD
+34 LFVPVQKQTSFTTLD

-57 FTSIKEAK
+57 FTSIKESK
-65 EFVEQYKDQS
+65 EFVEQYKDQP

-98 WELDKLL
+98 WDYDKLL

-112 VECENGFPNARQAIE
+112 VECENGFPNARQARE
-127 PLLSITVKNHQTQKI
+127 PLLSITVKNHQTQRI
-142 VVWGLNNFTT
+142 IVWGIGKFTT
-152 DRDDITY
+152 DRDDVNYI
-159 VQCKDEKHLLEEFM
+159 QCKDERDLLEEFI

-182 IVTGWNIDF
+182 VVTGWNIDF

-202 HLFGEDKLKVFSP
+202 LLFGEKKLKAFSP

-247 YRKFTYTSQEN
+247 YRKFTYTTQEN
-258 YRLDHIASVE
+258 YRLDHIAHVE
-268 LGEQKHE
+268 LDEQKQE
-275 NPYETFKEWYT
+275 NPYETFQEWYT
-286 KDYQSFIEYNIADVE
+286 KDYQSFIEYNITDVE
-301 LVDKLEDRLKLIE
+301 LVDRLEDKLKLIE

-349 IIVPQKRKYSEKSHR
+349 IIVPQKRKHSAKAER
-364 YQGAYV
+364 YEGAYV
-370 KEPQVGL
+370 KDPQVGM
-377 HNWVVGLDLNSLYP
+377 HNWVVSLDLNSLYP
-391 HLIMQYGIS
+391 HLIMQFNIS
-400 PETMIEEKDIQK
+400 PETLIKQVKNVDV
-412 RIDASKSSQEIA
+412 D
-424 DLEKLLELKH
+424 KLLNQKVDT
-434 NASVENFLGK
+434 SFLPK
-444 KLDTTVLQKLGI
+444 DTTI
-456 TMTPNGAMYRITGR
+456 TPNGAIFRTDKK
-470 RGFLPELMEKIY
+470 GFLPELMEKIY
-482 TDRVIYKR
+482 NDRVIYKR

-504 KKYLNDISRYHTKQL
+504 KKYLNDMSRYHTKQL

-553 LAIRWIEKKMNE
+553 LAIRWIEKKMNNH
-565 YLNELFDT
+565 LNKLFNT
-573 DDADYIIASDTDS
+573 KEKDYIIASDTDS
-586 IYVTFDKLI
+586 IYVTFDELV
-595 SRVFKEDVSPT
+595 SHVFKDDVSPT
-606 KIITFLDKITKE
+606 KIINFLDKVIKE
-618 KIEPFIDKSYEE
+618 KIEPFIDESYEE

-636 VYEHKMVMKREIIAD
+636 AYEQKMVMKREVIAD

-667 NEGVRY
+667 SEGVRY

-705 MTGNEK
+705 MSGNEK
-711 ELNKFIQDF
+711 ELNQFIQEF
-720 RKEFLK
+720 RKEFLQ

-733 YPRSVNGVSKF
+733 YPRSVNGVGKF

-810 KEFEIDDIIDY
+810 KEFNVDDIIDY

-836 IERIGWKVDRSYGTQ
+836 IERIGWKVDKSYGTQ

>member
-1 MFYTNVYQWGDNLL
+1 MMFYTNVHQWGDNLL
-15 VRAIENGKRVS
+15 VRAIENNKRVA

-34 LFVPVRKQTSFTTLD
+34 LFVPVQKQTSFTTLD

-57 FTSIKEAK
+57 FTSMKESK
-65 EFVEQYKDQS
+65 EFVEQYKDQP

-98 WELDKLL
+98 WDYNKLL

-112 VECENGFPNARQAIE
+112 VECENGFPNPRQSIE
-127 PLLSITVKNHQTQKI
+127 PLLSITVKNHQTQGI
-142 VVWGLNNFTT
+142 VVWGIGKFTT
-152 DRDDITY
+152 DRDDVTY
-159 VQCKDEKHLLEEFM
+159 IQCKDETDLLEEFI

-182 IVTGWNIDF
+182 VVTGWNIDF

-202 HLFGEDKLKVFSP
+202 LLFGEKKLKAFSP

-220 DKEVYMMGRKH
+220 DKEVFMMGRKH

-238 VAILDYLEL
+238 VATLDYLQL
-247 YRKFTYTSQEN
+247 YKKFTYTNQEN
-258 YRLDHIASVE
+258 YRLDHIAHVE
-268 LGEQKHE
+268 LDEQKQE
-275 NPYETFKEWYT
+275 NPYETFQEWYT
-286 KDYQSFIEYNIADVE
+286 KDYQSFIEYNITDVE
-301 LVDKLEDRLKLIE
+301 LVDRLEDKLKLIE

-349 IIVPQKRKYSEKSHR
+349 IIVPQKRKHSAKAER
-364 YQGAYV
+364 YEGAYV
-370 KEPQVGL
+370 KDPQVGM
-377 HNWVVGLDLNSLYP
+377 HNWVVSLDLNSLYP
-391 HLIMQYGIS
+391 HLIMQYNIS
-400 PETMIEEKDIQK
+400 PETLIKQVKNVDV
-412 RIDASKSSQEIA
+412 D
-424 DLEKLLELKH
+424 KLLNQKIDT
-434 NASVENFLGK
+434 SFLPK
-444 KLDTTVLQKLGI
+444 DTTI
-456 TMTPNGAMYRITGR
+456 TPNGAIFRTDKK
-470 RGFLPELMEKIY
+470 GFFPELMEKIY
-482 TDRVIYKR
+482 NDRVIYKR
-490 KALNASQLYEDTKD
+490 KALKSSQLYEDTKD
-504 KKYLNDISRYHTKQL
+504 KKHLNDMSRYHTKQL

-553 LAIRWIEKKMNE
+553 LAIRWIEKEVNN
-565 YLNELFDT
+565 YLNKLFNT
-573 DDADYIIASDTDS
+573 KEKDYIIASDTDS
-586 IYVTFDKLI
+586 IYVTFEELI
-595 SRVFKEDVSPT
+595 SQVFKDDVSPT
-606 KIITFLDKITKE
+606 KIINFLDKVIKE
-618 KIEPFIDKSYEE
+618 KIEPFIDESYEE
-630 LAKYLN
+630 LAKYLHA
-636 VYEHKMVMKREIIAD
+636 YEQKMVMKREVIAD

-667 NEGVRY
+667 SEGVRY

-687 SSTPASCREKI
+687 SSTPASCRKKI

-705 MTGNEK
+705 MSGNEK
-711 ELNKFIQDF
+711 ELNQFIQEF
-720 RKEFLK
+720 RKEFLQ

-733 YPRSVNGVSKF
+733 YPRSVNGVNKF

-763 LYNHL
+763 LYNYL

-795 NIYQSNVMSFFTKMP
+795 NIYQSNVMSFITKMP
-810 KEFEIDDIIDY
+810 KEFNINDIIDY

-828 FVEPLNFV
+828 FIEPLNLI
-836 IERIGWKVDRSYGTQ
+836 IERIGWKVDKSYGTQ
-851 LSLEDFFA
+851 LSLEDFFG

>member
-1 MFYTNVYQWGDNLL
+1 MMFYTNVHQWGDNLL
-15 VRAIENGKRVS
+15 VRAIENNKRVA

-34 LFVPVRKQTSFTTLD
+34 LFVPVQKQTSFTTLD

-57 FTSIKEAK
+57 FTSMKESK
-65 EFVEQYKDQS
+65 EFVEQYKDQP

-98 WELDKLL
+98 WDYNKLL

-112 VECENGFPNARQAIE
+112 VECENGFPNPRQSIE
-127 PLLSITVKNHQTQKI
+127 PLLSITVKNHQTQGI
-142 VVWGLNNFTT
+142 VVWGIGKFTT
-152 DRDDITY
+152 DRDDVTY
-159 VQCKDEKHLLEEFM
+159 IQCKDETDLLEEFI

-182 IVTGWNIDF
+182 VVTGWNIDF

-202 HLFGEDKLKVFSP
+202 LLFGEKKLKAFSP

-220 DKEVYMMGRKH
+220 DKEVFMMGRKH

-238 VAILDYLEL
+238 VATLDYLQL
-247 YRKFTYTSQEN
+247 YKKFTYTNQEN
-258 YRLDHIASVE
+258 YRLDHIAHVE
-268 LGEQKHE
+268 LDEQKQE
-275 NPYETFKEWYT
+275 NPYETFQEWYT
-286 KDYQSFIEYNIADVE
+286 KDYQSFIEYNITDVE
-301 LVDKLEDRLKLIE
+301 LVDRLEDKLKLIE

-349 IIVPQKRKYSEKSHR
+349 IIVPQKRKHSAKAER
-364 YQGAYV
+364 YEGAYV
-370 KEPQVGL
+370 KDPQVGM
-377 HNWVVGLDLNSLYP
+377 HNWVVSLDLNSLYP
-391 HLIMQYGIS
+391 HLIMQYNIS
-400 PETMIEEKDIQK
+400 PETLIKQVKNVDV
-412 RIDASKSSQEIA
+412 D
-424 DLEKLLELKH
+424 KLLNQKIDT
-434 NASVENFLGK
+434 SFLPK
-444 KLDTTVLQKLGI
+444 DTTI
-456 TMTPNGAMYRITGR
+456 TPNGAIFRTDKK
-470 RGFLPELMEKIY
+470 GFFPELMEKIY
-482 TDRVIYKR
+482 NDRVIYKR
-490 KALNASQLYEDTKD
+490 KALKSSQLYEDTKD
-504 KKYLNDISRYHTKQL
+504 KKHLNDMSRYHTKQL

-553 LAIRWIEKKMNE
+553 LAIRWIEKEVNN
-565 YLNELFDT
+565 YLNKLFDT
-573 DDADYIIASDTDS
+573 KEKDYIIASDTDS
-586 IYVTFDKLI
+586 IYVTFDELV
-595 SRVFKEDVSPT
+595 SHVFKDDVSPT
-606 KIITFLDKITKE
+606 KIINFLDKVIKE
-618 KIEPFIDKSYEE
+618 KIEPFIDESYGK
-630 LAKYLN
+630 LAKYLHA
-636 VYEHKMVMKREIIAD
+636 YEQKMVMKREVIAD

-667 NEGVRY
+667 SEGVRY

-687 SSTPASCREKI
+687 SSTPASCRKKI

-705 MTGNEK
+705 MSGNEK
-711 ELNKFIQDF
+711 ELNQFIQEF
-720 RKEFLK
+720 RKEFLQ
-726 LPPEDIA
+726 LSPEDIA
-733 YPRSVNGVSKF
+733 YPRSVNGVNKF

-763 LYNHL
+763 LYNYL

-795 NIYQSNVMSFFTKMP
+795 NIYQSNVMSFITKLP
-810 KEFEIDDIIDY
+810 KEFNINDIIDY

-828 FVEPLNFV
+828 FIEPLNLI
-836 IERIGWKVDRSYGTQ
+836 IERIGWKVDKSYGTQ
-851 LSLEDFFA
+851 LSLEDFFT

>member
-1 MFYTNVYQWGDNLL
+1 MMFYTNVHQWGDNLL
-15 VRAIENGKRVS
+15 VRAIENNKRVA

-34 LFVPVRKQTSFTTLD
+34 LFVPVQKQTSFTTLD

-57 FTSIKEAK
+57 FTSMKESK
-65 EFVEQYKDQS
+65 EFVEQYKDQP

-98 WELDKLL
+98 WDYNKLL

-112 VECENGFPNARQAIE
+112 VECENGFPNPRQSIE
-127 PLLSITVKNHQTQKI
+127 PLLSITVKNHQTQGI
-142 VVWGLNNFTT
+142 VVWGIGKFTT
-152 DRDDITY
+152 DRDDVTY
-159 VQCKDEKHLLEEFM
+159 IQCKDETDLLEEFI

-182 IVTGWNIDF
+182 VVTGWNIDF

-202 HLFGEDKLKVFSP
+202 LLFGEKKLKAFSP

-220 DKEVYMMGRKH
+220 DKEVFMMGRKH

-238 VAILDYLEL
+238 VATLDYLQL
-247 YRKFTYTSQEN
+247 YKKFTYTNQEN
-258 YRLDHIASVE
+258 YRLDHIAHVE
-268 LGEQKHE
+268 LDEQKQE
-275 NPYETFKEWYT
+275 NPYETFQEWYT
-286 KDYQSFIEYNIADVE
+286 KDYQSFIEYNITDVE
-301 LVDKLEDRLKLIE
+301 LVDRLEDKLKLIE

-349 IIVPQKRKYSEKSHR
+349 IIVPQKRKHSAKAER
-364 YQGAYV
+364 YEGAYV
-370 KEPQVGL
+370 KDPQVGM
-377 HNWVVGLDLNSLYP
+377 HNWVVSLDLNSLYP
-391 HLIMQYGIS
+391 HLIMQYNIS
-400 PETMIEEKDIQK
+400 PETLIKQVKNVDV
-412 RIDASKSSQEIA
+412 D
-424 DLEKLLELKH
+424 KLLNQKIDT
-434 NASVENFLGK
+434 SFLPK
-444 KLDTTVLQKLGI
+444 DTTI
-456 TMTPNGAMYRITGR
+456 TPNGAIFRTDKK
-470 RGFLPELMEKIY
+470 GFFPELMEKIY
-482 TDRVIYKR
+482 NDRVIYKR
-490 KALNASQLYEDTKD
+490 KALKSSQLYEDTKD
-504 KKYLNDISRYHTKQL
+504 KKHLNDMSRYHTKQL

-553 LAIRWIEKKMNE
+553 LAIRWIEKEVNN
-565 YLNELFDT
+565 YLNKLFDT
-573 DDADYIIASDTDS
+573 KEKDYIIASDTDS
-586 IYVTFDKLI
+586 IYVTFDELV
-595 SRVFKEDVSPT
+595 SHVFKDDVSPT
-606 KIITFLDKITKE
+606 KIINFLDKVIKE
-618 KIEPFIDKSYEE
+618 KIEPFIDESYGK
-630 LAKYLN
+630 LAKYLHA
-636 VYEHKMVMKREIIAD
+636 YEQKMVMKREVIAD

-667 NEGVRY
+667 SEGVRY

-687 SSTPASCREKI
+687 SSTPASCRKKI

-705 MTGNEK
+705 MSGNEK
-711 ELNKFIQDF
+711 ELNQFIQEF
-720 RKEFLK
+720 RKEFLQ

-733 YPRSVNGVSKF
+733 YPRSVNGVNKF

-763 LYNHL
+763 LYNYL

-795 NIYQSNVMSFFTKMP
+795 NIYQSNVMSFITKMP
-810 KEFEIDDIIDY
+810 KEFNINDIIDY

-828 FVEPLNFV
+828 FIEPLNLI
-836 IERIGWKVDRSYGTQ
+836 IERIGWKVDKSYGTQ
-851 LSLEDFFA
+851 LSLEDFFE

>member
-1 MFYTNVYQWGDNLL
+1 MMFYTNVHQWGDNLL
-15 VRAIENGKRVS
+15 VRAIENNKRVA

-34 LFVPVRKQTSFTTLD
+34 LFVPVQKQTSFTTLD

-57 FTSIKEAK
+57 FTSMKESK
-65 EFVEQYKDQS
+65 EFVEQYKDQP

-98 WELDKLL
+98 WDYNKLL

-112 VECENGFPNARQAIE
+112 VECENGFPNPRQSIE
-127 PLLSITVKNHQTQKI
+127 PLLSITVKNHQTQGI
-142 VVWGLNNFTT
+142 VVWGIGKFTT
-152 DRDDITY
+152 DRDDVTY
-159 VQCKDEKHLLEEFM
+159 IQCKDETDLLEEFI

-182 IVTGWNIDF
+182 VVTGWNIDF

-202 HLFGEDKLKVFSP
+202 LLFGEKKLKAFSP

-220 DKEVYMMGRKH
+220 DKEVFMMGRKH

-238 VAILDYLEL
+238 VATLDYLQL
-247 YRKFTYTSQEN
+247 YKKFTYTNQEN
-258 YRLDHIASVE
+258 YRLDHIAHVE
-268 LGEQKHE
+268 LDEQKQE
-275 NPYETFKEWYT
+275 NPYETFQEWYT
-286 KDYQSFIEYNIADVE
+286 KDYQSFIEYNITDVE
-301 LVDKLEDRLKLIE
+301 LVDRLEDKLKLIE

-349 IIVPQKRKYSEKSHR
+349 IIVPQKRKHSAKAER
-364 YQGAYV
+364 YEGAYV
-370 KEPQVGL
+370 KDPQVGM
-377 HNWVVGLDLNSLYP
+377 HNWVVSLDLNSLYP
-391 HLIMQYGIS
+391 HLIMQYNIS
-400 PETMIEEKDIQK
+400 PETLIKQVKNVDV
-412 RIDASKSSQEIA
+412 D
-424 DLEKLLELKH
+424 KLLNQKIDT
-434 NASVENFLGK
+434 SFLPK
-444 KLDTTVLQKLGI
+444 DTTI
-456 TMTPNGAMYRITGR
+456 TPNGAIFRTDKK
-470 RGFLPELMEKIY
+470 GFFPELMEKIY
-482 TDRVIYKR
+482 NDRVIYKR
-490 KALNASQLYEDTKD
+490 KALKSSQLYEDTKD
-504 KKYLNDISRYHTKQL
+504 KKHLNDMSRYHTKQL

-553 LAIRWIEKKMNE
+553 LAIRWIEKEVNN
-565 YLNELFDT
+565 YLNKLFNT
-573 DDADYIIASDTDS
+573 KEKDYIIASDTDS
-586 IYVTFDKLI
+586 IYVTFEELI
-595 SRVFKEDVSPT
+595 SQVFKDDVSPT
-606 KIITFLDKITKE
+606 KIINFLDKVIKE
-618 KIEPFIDKSYEE
+618 KIEPFIDESYGK
-630 LAKYLN
+630 LAKYLHA
-636 VYEHKMVMKREIIAD
+636 YEQKMVMKREVIAD

-667 NEGVRY
+667 SEGVRY

-687 SSTPASCREKI
+687 SSTPASCRKKI

-705 MTGNEK
+705 MSGNEK
-711 ELNKFIQDF
+711 ELNQFIQEF
-720 RKEFLK
+720 RKEFLQ

-733 YPRSVNGVSKF
+733 YPRSVNGVNKF

-763 LYNHL
+763 LYNYL

-795 NIYQSNVMSFFTKMP
+795 NIYQSNVMSFITKMP
-810 KEFEIDDIIDY
+810 KEFNINDIIDY

-828 FVEPLNFV
+828 FIEPLNLI
-836 IERIGWKVDRSYGTQ
+836 IERIGWKVDKSYGTQ
-851 LSLEDFFA
+851 LSLEDFFE

>member
-1 MFYTNVYQWGDNLL
+1 MMFYTNVHQWGDNLL
-15 VRAIENGKRVS
+15 VRAIENNKRVA

-34 LFVPVRKQTSFTTLD
+34 LFVPVQKQTSFTTLD

-57 FTSIKEAK
+57 FTSMKESK
-65 EFVEQYKDQS
+65 EFVEQYKDQP

-98 WELDKLL
+98 WDYNKLL

-112 VECENGFPNARQAIE
+112 VECENGFPNPRQSIE
-127 PLLSITVKNHQTQKI
+127 PLLSITVKNHQTQGI
-142 VVWGLNNFTT
+142 VVWGIGKFTT
-152 DRDDITY
+152 DRDDVTY
-159 VQCKDEKHLLEEFM
+159 IQCKDETDLLEEFI

-182 IVTGWNIDF
+182 VVTGWNIDF

-202 HLFGEDKLKVFSP
+202 LLFGEKKLKAFSP

-220 DKEVYMMGRKH
+220 EKEVFMMGRKH

-238 VAILDYLEL
+238 VATLDYLQL
-247 YRKFTYTSQEN
+247 YKKFTYTNQEN
-258 YRLDHIASVE
+258 YRLDHIAHVE
-268 LGEQKHE
+268 LDEQKQE
-275 NPYETFKEWYT
+275 NPYETFQEWYT
-286 KDYQSFIEYNIADVE
+286 KDYQSFIEYNITDVE
-301 LVDKLEDRLKLIE
+301 LVDRLEDKLKLIE

-349 IIVPQKRKYSEKSHR
+349 IIVPQKRKHSAKAER
-364 YQGAYV
+364 YEGAYV
-370 KEPQVGL
+370 KDPQVGM
-377 HNWVVGLDLNSLYP
+377 HNWVVSLDLNSLYP
-391 HLIMQYGIS
+391 HLIMQYNIS
-400 PETMIEEKDIQK
+400 PETLIKQVKNVDV
-412 RIDASKSSQEIA
+412 D
-424 DLEKLLELKH
+424 KLLNQKIDT
-434 NASVENFLGK
+434 SFLPK
-444 KLDTTVLQKLGI
+444 DTTI
-456 TMTPNGAMYRITGR
+456 TPNGAIFRTDKK
-470 RGFLPELMEKIY
+470 GFFPELMEKIY
-482 TDRVIYKR
+482 NDRVIYKR
-490 KALNASQLYEDTKD
+490 KALKSSQLYEDTKD
-504 KKYLNDISRYHTKQL
+504 KKHLNDMSRYHTKQL

-553 LAIRWIEKKMNE
+553 LAIRWIEKEVNN
-565 YLNELFDT
+565 YLNKLFDT
-573 DDADYIIASDTDS
+573 KEKDYIIASDTDS
-586 IYVTFDKLI
+586 IYVTFDELV
-595 SRVFKEDVSPT
+595 SHVFKDDVSPT
-606 KIITFLDKITKE
+606 KIINFLDKVIKE
-618 KIEPFIDKSYEE
+618 KIEPFIDESYGK
-630 LAKYLN
+630 LAKYLHA
-636 VYEHKMVMKREIIAD
+636 YEQKMVMKREVIAD

-667 NEGVRY
+667 SEGVRY

-687 SSTPASCREKI
+687 SSTPASCRKKI

-705 MTGNEK
+705 MSGNEK
-711 ELNKFIQDF
+711 ELNQFIQEF
-720 RKEFLK
+720 RKEFLQ

-733 YPRSVNGVSKF
+733 YPRSVNGVNKF

-763 LYNHL
+763 LYNYL

-795 NIYQSNVMSFFTKMP
+795 NIYQSNVMSFITKMP
-810 KEFEIDDIIDY
+810 KEFNINDIIDY

-828 FVEPLNFV
+828 FIEPLNLI
-836 IERIGWKVDRSYGTQ
+836 IERIGWKVDKSYGTQ
-851 LSLEDFFA
+851 LSLEDFFG

>member
-1 MFYTNVYQWGDNLL
+1 MMFYTNVHQWGDNLL
-15 VRAIENGKRVS
+15 VRAIENNKRVA

-34 LFVPVRKQTSFTTLD
+34 LFVPVQKQTSFTTLD

-57 FTSIKEAK
+57 FTSMKESK
-65 EFVEQYKDQS
+65 EFVEQYKDQP

-98 WELDKLL
+98 WDYNKLL

-112 VECENGFPNARQAIE
+112 VECENGFPNPRQSIE
-127 PLLSITVKNHQTQKI
+127 PLLSITVKNHQTQGI
-142 VVWGLNNFTT
+142 VVWGIGKFTT
-152 DRDDITY
+152 DRDDVTY
-159 VQCKDEKHLLEEFM
+159 IQCKDETDLLEEFI

-182 IVTGWNIDF
+182 VVTGWNIDF

-202 HLFGEDKLKVFSP
+202 LLFGEKKLKAFSP

-220 DKEVYMMGRKH
+220 DKEVFMMGRKH

-238 VAILDYLEL
+238 VATLDYLQL
-247 YRKFTYTSQEN
+247 YKKFTYTNQEN
-258 YRLDHIASVE
+258 YRLDHIAHVE
-268 LGEQKHE
+268 LDEQKQE
-275 NPYETFKEWYT
+275 NPYETFQEWYT
-286 KDYQSFIEYNIADVE
+286 KDYQSFIEYNITDVE
-301 LVDKLEDRLKLIE
+301 LVDRLEDKLKLIE

-349 IIVPQKRKYSEKSHR
+349 IIVPQKRKHSAKAER
-364 YQGAYV
+364 YEGAYV
-370 KEPQVGL
+370 KDPQVGM
-377 HNWVVGLDLNSLYP
+377 HNWVVSLDLNSLYP
-391 HLIMQYGIS
+391 HLIMQYNIS
-400 PETMIEEKDIQK
+400 PETLIKQVKNVDV
-412 RIDASKSSQEIA
+412 D
-424 DLEKLLELKH
+424 KLLNQKIDT
-434 NASVENFLGK
+434 SFLPK
-444 KLDTTVLQKLGI
+444 DTTI
-456 TMTPNGAMYRITGR
+456 TPNGAIFRTDKK
-470 RGFLPELMEKIY
+470 GFFPELMEKIY
-482 TDRVIYKR
+482 NDRVIYKR
-490 KALNASQLYEDTKD
+490 KALKSSQLYEDTKD
-504 KKYLNDISRYHTKQL
+504 KKHLNDMSRYHTKQL

-553 LAIRWIEKKMNE
+553 LAIRWIEKEVNN
-565 YLNELFDT
+565 YLNKLFDT
-573 DDADYIIASDTDS
+573 KEKDYIIASDTDS
-586 IYVTFDKLI
+586 IYVTFDELV
-595 SRVFKEDVSPT
+595 SHVFKDDVSPT
-606 KIITFLDKITKE
+606 KIINFLDKVIKE
-618 KIEPFIDKSYEE
+618 KIEPFIDESYGK
-630 LAKYLN
+630 LAKYLHA
-636 VYEHKMVMKREIIAD
+636 YEQKMVMKREVIAD

-667 NEGVRY
+667 SEGVRY

-687 SSTPASCREKI
+687 SSTPASCRKKI

-705 MTGNEK
+705 MSGNEK
-711 ELNKFIQDF
+711 ELNQFIQEF
-720 RKEFLK
+720 RKEFLQ

-733 YPRSVNGVSKF
+733 YPRSVNGVNKF

-763 LYNHL
+763 LYNYL

-795 NIYQSNVMSFFTKMP
+795 NIYQSNVMSFITKMP
-810 KEFEIDDIIDY
+810 KEFNVNDIIDY

-828 FVEPLNFV
+828 FIEPLNLI
-836 IERIGWKVDRSYGTQ
+836 IERIGWKVDKSYGTQ
-851 LSLEDFFA
+851 LSLEDFFE

>member
-1 MFYTNVYQWGDNLL
+1 MFYTNVHQWGDNLL
-15 VRAIENGKRVS
+15 VRAIENDKRVA

-34 LFVPVRKQTSFTTLD
+34 LFVPVQKQTSFTTLD

-57 FTSIKEAK
+57 FTSMKESK
-65 EFVEQYKDQS
+65 EFVEQYKDQP

-98 WELDKLL
+98 WDYSKLL

-112 VECENGFPNARQAIE
+112 VECENGFPNPRQSIE
-127 PLLSITVKNHQTQKI
+127 PLLSITVKNHQTQGI
-142 VVWGLNNFTT
+142 IVWGIGKFTT
-152 DRDDITY
+152 DRDDVTY
-159 VQCKDEKHLLEEFM
+159 IQCKDETDLLEEFII
-173 VFWEQNTPD
+173 FWEQNTPD

-202 HLFGEDKLKVFSP
+202 LLFGEKKLKAFSP

-220 DKEVYMMGRKH
+220 DREVFMMGRKH

-238 VAILDYLEL
+238 VATLDYLQL
-247 YRKFTYTSQEN
+247 YKKFTYTNQEN
-258 YRLDHIASVE
+258 YRLDHIAHVE
-268 LGEQKHE
+268 LDEQKQE

-286 KDYQSFIEYNIADVE
+286 KDYQSFIEYNITDVE
-301 LVDKLEDRLKLIE
+301 LVDRLEDKLKLIE

-349 IIVPQKRKYSEKSHR
+349 IIVPQKRKHSSKAER
-364 YQGAYV
+364 YEGAYV
-370 KEPQVGL
+370 KDPQVGM
-377 HNWVVGLDLNSLYP
+377 HNWVVSLDLNSLYP
-391 HLIMQYGIS
+391 HLIMQFNIS
-400 PETMIEEKDIQK
+400 PETLIKQVKNVDV
-412 RIDASKSSQEIA
+412 D
-424 DLEKLLELKH
+424 KLLNQKVDT
-434 NASVENFLGK
+434 SFLPK
-444 KLDTTVLQKLGI
+444 DTTI
-456 TMTPNGAMYRITGR
+456 TPNGAIFRTDKK
-470 RGFLPELMEKIY
+470 GFLPELMEKIY
-482 TDRVIYKR
+482 NDRVIYKR

-504 KKYLNDISRYHTKQL
+504 KKHLNDMSRYHTKQL

-553 LAIRWIEKKMNE
+553 LAIRWIEKEVNN
-565 YLNELFDT
+565 YLNKLFDT
-573 DDADYIIASDTDS
+573 KEKDYIIASDTDS
-586 IYVTFDKLI
+586 IYVTFDELV
-595 SRVFKEDVSPT
+595 SHVFKDDVSPT
-606 KIITFLDKITKE
+606 KIINFLDKVIKE
-618 KIEPFIDKSYEE
+618 KIEPFIDESYDK
-630 LAKYLN
+630 LAKYLHA
-636 VYEHKMVMKREIIAD
+636 YEQKMVMKREVIAD

-667 NEGVRY
+667 SEGVRY

-687 SSTPASCREKI
+687 SSTPASCRQKI

-705 MTGNEK
+705 MSGNEK
-711 ELNKFIQDF
+711 ELNQFIQEF
-720 RKEFLK
+720 RKQFLE
-726 LPPEDIA
+726 LPPEDVA
-733 YPRSVNGVSKF
+733 YPRSVNGVGKF

-763 LYNHL
+763 LYNYL
-768 LKKNKLINKYPIIQ
+768 LKKKKLINKYPIIQ

-795 NIYQSNVMSFFTKMP
+795 NIYQSNVMSFITDMP
-810 KEFEIDDIIDY
+810 KEFNVNDIIDY

-828 FVEPLNFV
+828 FIEPLNLI
-836 IERIGWKVDRSYGTQ
+836 IERIGWKVDKSYGTQ
-851 LSLEDFFA
+851 LSLEDFFG

>member
-1 MFYTNVYQWGDNLL
+1 MMFYTNVHQWGDNLL
-15 VRAIENGKRVS
+15 VRAIENNKRVA

-34 LFVPVRKQTSFTTLD
+34 LFVPVQKQTSFTTLD

-57 FTSIKEAK
+57 FTSMKESK
-65 EFVEQYKDQS
+65 EFVEQYKDQP

-98 WELDKLL
+98 WDYNKLL

-112 VECENGFPNARQAIE
+112 VECENGFPNPRQSIE
-127 PLLSITVKNHQTQKI
+127 PLLSITVKNHQTQGI
-142 VVWGLNNFTT
+142 VVWGIGKFTT
-152 DRDDITY
+152 DRDDVTY
-159 VQCKDEKHLLEEFM
+159 IQCKDETDLLEEFI

-182 IVTGWNIDF
+182 VVTGWNIDF

-202 HLFGEDKLKVFSP
+202 LLFGEKKLKAFSP

-220 DKEVYMMGRKH
+220 DKEVFMMGRKH

-238 VAILDYLEL
+238 VATLDYLQL
-247 YRKFTYTSQEN
+247 YKKFTYTNQEN
-258 YRLDHIASVE
+258 YRLDHIAHVE
-268 LGEQKHE
+268 LDEQKQE
-275 NPYETFKEWYT
+275 NPYETFQEWYT
-286 KDYQSFIEYNIADVE
+286 KDYQSFIEYNITDVE
-301 LVDKLEDRLKLIE
+301 LVDRLEDKLKLIE

-349 IIVPQKRKYSEKSHR
+349 IIVPQKRKHSAKAER
-364 YQGAYV
+364 YEGAYV
-370 KEPQVGL
+370 KDPQVGM
-377 HNWVVGLDLNSLYP
+377 HNWVVSLDLNSLYP
-391 HLIMQYGIS
+391 HLIMQYNIS
-400 PETMIEEKDIQK
+400 PETLIKQVKNVDV
-412 RIDASKSSQEIA
+412 D
-424 DLEKLLELKH
+424 KLLNQKIDT
-434 NASVENFLGK
+434 SFLPK
-444 KLDTTVLQKLGI
+444 DTTI
-456 TMTPNGAMYRITGR
+456 TPNGAIFRTDKK
-470 RGFLPELMEKIY
+470 GFFPELMEKIY
-482 TDRVIYKR
+482 NDRVIYKR
-490 KALNASQLYEDTKD
+490 KALKSSQLYEDTKD
-504 KKYLNDISRYHTKQL
+504 KKHLNDMSRYHTKQL

-553 LAIRWIEKKMNE
+553 LAIRWIEKEVNN
-565 YLNELFDT
+565 YLNKLFDT
-573 DDADYIIASDTDS
+573 KEKDYIIASDTDS
-586 IYVTFDKLI
+586 IYVTFDELV
-595 SRVFKEDVSPT
+595 SHVFKDDVSPT
-606 KIITFLDKITKE
+606 KIINFLDKVIKE
-618 KIEPFIDKSYEE
+618 KIEPFIDESYGK
-630 LAKYLN
+630 LAKYLHA
-636 VYEHKMVMKREIIAD
+636 YEQKMVMKREVIAD

-667 NEGVRY
+667 SEGVRY

-687 SSTPASCREKI
+687 SSTPASCRKKI

-705 MTGNEK
+705 MSGNEK
-711 ELNKFIQDF
+711 ELNQFIQEF
-720 RKEFLK
+720 RKEFLQ

-733 YPRSVNGVSKF
+733 YPRSVNGVNKF

-763 LYNHL
+763 LYNYL

-795 NIYQSNVMSFFTKMP
+795 NIYQSNVMSFITKMP
-810 KEFEIDDIIDY
+810 KEFNVNDIIDY

-828 FVEPLNFV
+828 FIEPLNLI
-836 IERIGWKVDRSYGTQ
+836 IERIGWKVDKSYGTQ
-851 LSLEDFFA
+851 LSLEDFFG

>member
-1 MFYTNVYQWGDNLL
+1 MFYTNVHQWGDNLL
-15 VRAIENGKRVS
+15 VRAIENNKRVA

-34 LFVPVRKQTSFTTLD
+34 LFVPVQKQTSFTTLD

-57 FTSIKEAK
+57 FTSMKESK
-65 EFVEQYKDQS
+65 EFVEQYKDQP

-98 WELDKLL
+98 WDYNKLL

-112 VECENGFPNARQAIE
+112 VECENGFPNPRQSIE
-127 PLLSITVKNHQTQKI
+127 PLLSITVKNHQTQGI
-142 VVWGLNNFTT
+142 VVWGIGKFTT
-152 DRDDITY
+152 DRDDVTY
-159 VQCKDEKHLLEEFM
+159 IQCKDETDLLEEFI

-182 IVTGWNIDF
+182 VVTGWNIDF

-202 HLFGEDKLKVFSP
+202 LLFGEKKLKAFSP

-220 DKEVYMMGRKH
+220 DKEVFMMGRKH

-238 VAILDYLEL
+238 VATLDYLQL
-247 YRKFTYTSQEN
+247 YKKFTYTNQEN
-258 YRLDHIASVE
+258 YRLDHIAHVE
-268 LGEQKHE
+268 LDEQKQE
-275 NPYETFKEWYT
+275 NPYETFQEWYT
-286 KDYQSFIEYNIADVE
+286 KDYQSFIEYNITDVE
-301 LVDKLEDRLKLIE
+301 LVDRLEDKLKLIE

-349 IIVPQKRKYSEKSHR
+349 IIVPQKRKHSAKAER
-364 YQGAYV
+364 YEGAYV
-370 KEPQVGL
+370 KDPQVGM
-377 HNWVVGLDLNSLYP
+377 HNWVVSLDLNSLYP
-391 HLIMQYGIS
+391 HLIMQYNIS
-400 PETMIEEKDIQK
+400 PETLIKQVKNVDV
-412 RIDASKSSQEIA
+412 D
-424 DLEKLLELKH
+424 KLLNQKIDT
-434 NASVENFLGK
+434 SFLPK
-444 KLDTTVLQKLGI
+444 DTTI
-456 TMTPNGAMYRITGR
+456 TPNGAIFRTDKK
-470 RGFLPELMEKIY
+470 GFFPELMEKIY
-482 TDRVIYKR
+482 NDRVIYKR
-490 KALNASQLYEDTKD
+490 KALKSSQLYEDTKD
-504 KKYLNDISRYHTKQL
+504 KKHLNDMSRYHTKQL

-553 LAIRWIEKKMNE
+553 LAIRWIEKEVNN
-565 YLNELFDT
+565 YLNKLFNT
-573 DDADYIIASDTDS
+573 KEKDYIIASDTDS
-586 IYVTFDKLI
+586 IYVTFDELV
-595 SRVFKEDVSPT
+595 SHVFKDDVSPT
-606 KIITFLDKITKE
+606 KIINFLDKVIKE
-618 KIEPFIDKSYEE
+618 KIEPFIDESYGK
-630 LAKYLN
+630 LAKYLHA
-636 VYEHKMVMKREIIAD
+636 YEQKMVMKREVIAD

-667 NEGVRY
+667 SEGVRY

-687 SSTPASCREKI
+687 SSTPASCRKKI

-705 MTGNEK
+705 MSGNEK
-711 ELNKFIQDF
+711 ELNQFIQEF
-720 RKEFLK
+720 RKEFLQ

-733 YPRSVNGVSKF
+733 YPRSVNGVNKF

-763 LYNHL
+763 LYNYL

-795 NIYQSNVMSFFTKMP
+795 NIYQSNVMSFITKMP
-810 KEFEIDDIIDY
+810 KEFNINDIIDY

-828 FVEPLNFV
+828 FIEPLNLI
-836 IERIGWKVDRSYGTQ
+836 IERIGWKVDKSYGTQ
-851 LSLEDFFA
+851 LSLEDFFG

>member
-1 MFYTNVYQWGDNLL
+1 MMFYTNVHQWGDNLL
-15 VRAIENGKRVS
+15 VRAIENNKRVA

-34 LFVPVRKQTSFTTLD
+34 LFVPVQKQTSFTTLD

-57 FTSIKEAK
+57 FTSMKESK
-65 EFVEQYKDQS
+65 EFVEQYKDQP

-98 WELDKLL
+98 WDYSKLL

-112 VECENGFPNARQAIE
+112 VECENGFPNPRQSIE
-127 PLLSITVKNHQTQKI
+127 PLLSITVKNHQTQGI
-142 VVWGLNNFTT
+142 IVWGIGKFTT
-152 DRDDITY
+152 DRDDVTY
-159 VQCKDEKHLLEEFM
+159 IQCKDETDLLEEFI

-202 HLFGEDKLKVFSP
+202 LLFGEKKLKAFSP

-220 DKEVYMMGRKH
+220 DREVFMMGRKH

-238 VAILDYLEL
+238 VATLDYLQL
-247 YRKFTYTSQEN
+247 YKKFTYTNQEN
-258 YRLDHIASVE
+258 YRLDHIAHVE
-268 LGEQKHE
+268 LDEQKQE
-275 NPYETFKEWYT
+275 NPYETFQEWYT
-286 KDYQSFIEYNIADVE
+286 KDYQSFIEYNITDVE
-301 LVDKLEDRLKLIE
+301 LVDRLEDKLKLIE

-349 IIVPQKRKYSEKSHR
+349 IIVPQKRKHSSKAER
-364 YQGAYV
+364 YEGAYV
-370 KEPQVGL
+370 KDPQVGM
-377 HNWVVGLDLNSLYP
+377 HNWVVSLDLNSLYP
-391 HLIMQYGIS
+391 HLIMQFNIS
-400 PETMIEEKDIQK
+400 PETLIKQVKNVDV
-412 RIDASKSSQEIA
+412 D
-424 DLEKLLELKH
+424 KLLNQKIDT
-434 NASVENFLGK
+434 SFLPK
-444 KLDTTVLQKLGI
+444 DTTI
-456 TMTPNGAMYRITGR
+456 TPNGAIFRTDKK
-470 RGFLPELMEKIY
+470 GFLPELMEKIY
-482 TDRVIYKR
+482 NDRVIYKR

-504 KKYLNDISRYHTKQL
+504 KKHLNDMSRYHTKQL

-553 LAIRWIEKKMNE
+553 LAIRWIEKEVNN
-565 YLNELFDT
+565 YLNKLFDT
-573 DDADYIIASDTDS
+573 KEKDYIIASDTDS
-586 IYVTFDKLI
+586 IYVTFDELV
-595 SRVFKEDVSPT
+595 SHVFKDDVSPT
-606 KIITFLDKITKE
+606 KIINFLDKVIKE
-618 KIEPFIDKSYEE
+618 KIEPFIDESYDK
-630 LAKYLN
+630 LAKYLHA
-636 VYEHKMVMKREIIAD
+636 YEQKMVMKREVIAD

-667 NEGVRY
+667 SEGVRY

-687 SSTPASCREKI
+687 SSTPASCRQKI

-705 MTGNEK
+705 MSGNEK
-711 ELNKFIQDF
+711 ELNQFIQEF
-720 RKEFLK
+720 RKQFLE
-726 LPPEDIA
+726 LPPEDVA
-733 YPRSVNGVSKF
+733 YPRSVNGVGKF

-763 LYNHL
+763 LYNYL

-795 NIYQSNVMSFFTKMP
+795 NIYQSNVMSFITDMP
-810 KEFEIDDIIDY
+810 KEFNVNDIIDY

-828 FVEPLNFV
+828 FIEPLNLI
-836 IERIGWKVDRSYGTQ
+836 IERIGWKVDKSYGTQ
-851 LSLEDFFA
+851 LSLEDFFG

>member
-1 MFYTNVYQWGDNLL
+1 MFYTNVHQWGDNLL
-15 VRAIENGKRVS
+15 VRAIENNKRVA

-34 LFVPVRKQTSFTTLD
+34 LFVPVQKQTSFTTLD

-57 FTSIKEAK
+57 FTSMKESK
-65 EFVEQYKDQS
+65 EFVEQYKDQP

-98 WELDKLL
+98 WDYNKLL

-112 VECENGFPNARQAIE
+112 VECENGFPNPRQSIE
-127 PLLSITVKNHQTQKI
+127 PLLSITVKNHQTQGI
-142 VVWGLNNFTT
+142 VVWGIGKFTT
-152 DRDDITY
+152 DRDDVTY
-159 VQCKDEKHLLEEFM
+159 IQCKDETDLLEEFI

-182 IVTGWNIDF
+182 VVTGWNIDF

-202 HLFGEDKLKVFSP
+202 LLFGEKKLKAFSP

-220 DKEVYMMGRKH
+220 DKEVFMMGRKH

-238 VAILDYLEL
+238 VATLDYLQL
-247 YRKFTYTSQEN
+247 YKKFTYTNQEN
-258 YRLDHIASVE
+258 YRLDHIAHVE
-268 LGEQKHE
+268 LDEQKQE
-275 NPYETFKEWYT
+275 NPYETFQEWYT
-286 KDYQSFIEYNIADVE
+286 KDYQSFIEYNITDVE
-301 LVDKLEDRLKLIE
+301 LVDRLEDKLKLIE

-349 IIVPQKRKYSEKSHR
+349 IIVPQKRKHSAKAER
-364 YQGAYV
+364 YEGAYV
-370 KEPQVGL
+370 KDPQVGM
-377 HNWVVGLDLNSLYP
+377 HNWVVSLDLNSLYP
-391 HLIMQYGIS
+391 HLIMQYNIS
-400 PETMIEEKDIQK
+400 PETLIKQVKNVDV
-412 RIDASKSSQEIA
+412 D
-424 DLEKLLELKH
+424 KLLNQKIDT
-434 NASVENFLGK
+434 SFLPK
-444 KLDTTVLQKLGI
+444 DTTI
-456 TMTPNGAMYRITGR
+456 TPNGAIFRTDKK
-470 RGFLPELMEKIY
+470 GFFPELMEKIY
-482 TDRVIYKR
+482 NDRVIYKR
-490 KALNASQLYEDTKD
+490 KALKSSQLYEDTKD
-504 KKYLNDISRYHTKQL
+504 KKHLNDMSRYHTKQL

-553 LAIRWIEKKMNE
+553 LAIRWIEKEVNN
-565 YLNELFDT
+565 YLNKLFDT
-573 DDADYIIASDTDS
+573 KEKDYIIASDTDS
-586 IYVTFDKLI
+586 IYVTFDELV
-595 SRVFKEDVSPT
+595 SHVFKDDVSPT
-606 KIITFLDKITKE
+606 KIINFLDKVIKE
-618 KIEPFIDKSYEE
+618 KIEPFIDESYGK
-630 LAKYLN
+630 LAKYLHA
-636 VYEHKMVMKREIIAD
+636 YEQKMVMKREVIAD

-667 NEGVRY
+667 SEGVRY

-687 SSTPASCREKI
+687 SSTPASCRKKI

-705 MTGNEK
+705 MSGNEK
-711 ELNKFIQDF
+711 ELNQFIQEF
-720 RKEFLK
+720 RKEFLQ

-733 YPRSVNGVSKF
+733 YPRSVNGVNKF

-763 LYNHL
+763 LYNYL

-795 NIYQSNVMSFFTKMP
+795 NIYQSNVMSFITKMP
-810 KEFEIDDIIDY
+810 KEFNINDIIDY

-828 FVEPLNFV
+828 FIEPLNLI
-836 IERIGWKVDRSYGTQ
+836 IERIGWKVDKSYGTQ
-851 LSLEDFFA
+851 LSLEDFFT

>member
-1 MFYTNVYQWGDNLL
+1 MMFYTNVHQWGDNLL
-15 VRAIENGKRVS
+15 VRAIENNKRVA

-34 LFVPVRKQTSFTTLD
+34 LFVPVQKQTSFTTLD

-57 FTSIKEAK
+57 FTSMKESK
-65 EFVEQYKDQS
+65 EFVEQYKDQP

-98 WELDKLL
+98 WDYNKLL

-112 VECENGFPNARQAIE
+112 VECENGFPNPRQSIE
-127 PLLSITVKNHQTQKI
+127 PLLSITVKNHQTQGI
-142 VVWGLNNFTT
+142 IVWGIGKFTT
-152 DRDDITY
+152 DRDDVTY
-159 VQCKDEKHLLEEFM
+159 IQCKDETDLLEEFII
-173 VFWEQNTPD
+173 FWEQNTPD

-202 HLFGEDKLKVFSP
+202 LLFGEKKLKAFSP

-220 DKEVYMMGRKH
+220 DKEVFMMGRKH

-238 VAILDYLEL
+238 VATLDYLQL
-247 YRKFTYTSQEN
+247 YKKFTYTNQEN
-258 YRLDHIASVE
+258 YRLDHIAHVE
-268 LGEQKHE
+268 LDEQKQE

-286 KDYQSFIEYNIADVE
+286 KDYQSFIEYNITDVE
-301 LVDKLEDRLKLIE
+301 LVDRLEDKLKLIE

-349 IIVPQKRKYSEKSHR
+349 IIVPQKRKHSSKAER
-364 YQGAYV
+364 YEGAYV
-370 KEPQVGL
+370 KDPQVGM
-377 HNWVVGLDLNSLYP
+377 HNWVVSLDLNSLYP
-391 HLIMQYGIS
+391 HLIMQFNIS
-400 PETMIEEKDIQK
+400 PETLIKQVKNVDV
-412 RIDASKSSQEIA
+412 D
-424 DLEKLLELKH
+424 KLLNQKVDT
-434 NASVENFLGK
+434 SFLPK
-444 KLDTTVLQKLGI
+444 DTTI
-456 TMTPNGAMYRITGR
+456 TPNGAIFRTDKK
-470 RGFLPELMEKIY
+470 GFLPELMEKIY
-482 TDRVIYKR
+482 NDRVIYKR

-504 KKYLNDISRYHTKQL
+504 KKHLNDMSRYHTKQL

-553 LAIRWIEKKMNE
+553 LAIRWIEKEVNN
-565 YLNELFDT
+565 YLNKLFDT
-573 DDADYIIASDTDS
+573 KEKDYIIASDTDS
-586 IYVTFDKLI
+586 IYVTFDELV
-595 SRVFKEDVSPT
+595 SHVFKDDVSPT
-606 KIITFLDKITKE
+606 KIINFLDKVIKE
-618 KIEPFIDKSYEE
+618 KIEPFIDESYDK
-630 LAKYLN
+630 LAKYLHA
-636 VYEHKMVMKREIIAD
+636 YEQKMVMKREVIAD

-667 NEGVRY
+667 SEGVRY

-687 SSTPASCREKI
+687 SSTPASCRQKI

-705 MTGNEK
+705 MSGNEK
-711 ELNKFIQDF
+711 ELNQFIQEF
-720 RKEFLK
+720 RKQFLE
-726 LPPEDIA
+726 LPPEDVA
-733 YPRSVNGVSKF
+733 YPRSVNGVGKF

-763 LYNHL
+763 LYNYL

-795 NIYQSNVMSFFTKMP
+795 NIYQSNVMSFITDMP
-810 KEFEIDDIIDY
+810 KEFNVNDIIDY

-828 FVEPLNFV
+828 FIEPLNLI
-836 IERIGWKVDRSYGTQ
+836 IERIGWKVDKSYGTQ
-851 LSLEDFFA
+851 LSLEDFFG

>member
-1 MFYTNVYQWGDNLL
+1 MMFYTNVHQWGDNLL
-15 VRAIENGKRVS
+15 VRAIENNKRVA

-34 LFVPVRKQTSFTTLD
+34 LFVPVQKQTSFTTLD

-57 FTSIKEAK
+57 FTSMKESK
-65 EFVEQYKDQS
+65 EFVEQYKDQP

-98 WELDKLL
+98 WDYNKLL

-112 VECENGFPNARQAIE
+112 VECENGFPNPRQSIE
-127 PLLSITVKNHQTQKI
+127 PLLSITVKNHQTQGI
-142 VVWGLNNFTT
+142 VVWGIGKFTT
-152 DRDDITY
+152 DRDDVTY
-159 VQCKDEKHLLEEFM
+159 IQCKDETDLLEEFI

-182 IVTGWNIDF
+182 VVTGWNIDF

-202 HLFGEDKLKVFSP
+202 LLFGEKKLKAFSP

-220 DKEVYMMGRKH
+220 DKEVFMMGRKH

-238 VAILDYLEL
+238 VATLDYLQL
-247 YRKFTYTSQEN
+247 YKKFTYTNQEN
-258 YRLDHIASVE
+258 YRLDHIAHVE
-268 LGEQKHE
+268 LDEQKQE
-275 NPYETFKEWYT
+275 NPYETFQEWYT
-286 KDYQSFIEYNIADVE
+286 KDYQSFIEYNITDVE
-301 LVDKLEDRLKLIE
+301 LVDRLEDKLKLIE

-349 IIVPQKRKYSEKSHR
+349 IIVPQKRKHSSKAER
-364 YQGAYV
+364 YEGAYV
-370 KEPQVGL
+370 KDPQVGM
-377 HNWVVGLDLNSLYP
+377 HNWVVSLDLNSLYP
-391 HLIMQYGIS
+391 HLIMQYNIS
-400 PETMIEEKDIQK
+400 PETLIKQVKNVDV
-412 RIDASKSSQEIA
+412 D
-424 DLEKLLELKH
+424 KLLNQKIDT
-434 NASVENFLGK
+434 SFLPK
-444 KLDTTVLQKLGI
+444 DTTI
-456 TMTPNGAMYRITGR
+456 TPNGAIFRTDKK
-470 RGFLPELMEKIY
+470 GFFPELMEKIY
-482 TDRVIYKR
+482 NDRVIYKR
-490 KALNASQLYEDTKD
+490 KALKSSQLYEDTKD
-504 KKYLNDISRYHTKQL
+504 KKHLNDMSRYHTKQL

-553 LAIRWIEKKMNE
+553 LAIRWIEKEVNN
-565 YLNELFDT
+565 YLNKLFNT
-573 DDADYIIASDTDS
+573 KEKDYIIASDTDS
-586 IYVTFDKLI
+586 IYVTFEELI
-595 SRVFKEDVSPT
+595 SQVFKDDVSPT
-606 KIITFLDKITKE
+606 KIINFLDKVIKE
-618 KIEPFIDKSYEE
+618 KIEPFIDESYGK
-630 LAKYLN
+630 LAKYLHA
-636 VYEHKMVMKREIIAD
+636 YEQKMVMKREVIAD

-667 NEGVRY
+667 SEGVRY

-687 SSTPASCREKI
+687 SSTPASCRKKI

-705 MTGNEK
+705 MSGNEK
-711 ELNKFIQDF
+711 ELNQFIQEF
-720 RKEFLK
+720 RKEFLQ
-726 LPPEDIA
+726 LSPEDIA
-733 YPRSVNGVSKF
+733 YPRSVNGVNKF

-763 LYNHL
+763 LYNYL

-795 NIYQSNVMSFFTKMP
+795 NIYQSNVMSFITKMP
-810 KEFEIDDIIDY
+810 KEFNINDIIDY

-828 FVEPLNFV
+828 FIEPLNLI
-836 IERIGWKVDRSYGTQ
+836 IERIGWKVDKSYGTQ
-851 LSLEDFFA
+851 LSLEDFFG

>member
-1 MFYTNVYQWGDNLL
+1 MFYTNVHQWGDNLL
-15 VRAIENGKRVS
+15 VRAIENNKRVA

-34 LFVPVRKQTSFTTLD
+34 LFVPVQKQTSFTTLD

-57 FTSIKEAK
+57 FTSIKESK
-65 EFVEQYKDQS
+65 EFVEQYKDQP

-98 WELDKLL
+98 WDYNKLL

-112 VECENGFPNARQAIE
+112 VECENGFPNPRQSIE
-127 PLLSITVKNHQTQKI
+127 PLLSITVKNHQTQGI
-142 VVWGLNNFTT
+142 VVWGIGKFTT
-152 DRDDITY
+152 DRDDVTY
-159 VQCKDEKHLLEEFM
+159 IQCKDETDLLEEFI

-182 IVTGWNIDF
+182 VVTGWNIDF

-202 HLFGEDKLKVFSP
+202 LLFGEKKLKAFSP

-220 DKEVYMMGRKH
+220 DKEVFMMGRKH

-238 VAILDYLEL
+238 VATLDYLQL
-247 YRKFTYTSQEN
+247 YKKFTYTNQEN
-258 YRLDHIASVE
+258 YRLDHIAHVE
-268 LGEQKHE
+268 LDEQKQE
-275 NPYETFKEWYT
+275 NPYETFQEWYT
-286 KDYQSFIEYNIADVE
+286 KDYQSFIEYNITDVE
-301 LVDKLEDRLKLIE
+301 LVDRLEDKLKLIE

-349 IIVPQKRKYSEKSHR
+349 IIVPQKRKHSAKAER
-364 YQGAYV
+364 YEGAYV
-370 KEPQVGL
+370 KDPQVGM
-377 HNWVVGLDLNSLYP
+377 HNWVVSLDLNSLYP
-391 HLIMQYGIS
+391 HLIMQYNIS
-400 PETMIEEKDIQK
+400 PETLIKQVKNVDV
-412 RIDASKSSQEIA
+412 D
-424 DLEKLLELKH
+424 KLLNQKIDT
-434 NASVENFLGK
+434 SFLPK
-444 KLDTTVLQKLGI
+444 DTTI
-456 TMTPNGAMYRITGR
+456 TPNGAIFRTDKK
-470 RGFLPELMEKIY
+470 GFFPELMEKIY
-482 TDRVIYKR
+482 NDRVIYKR
-490 KALNASQLYEDTKD
+490 KALKSSQLYEDTKD
-504 KKYLNDISRYHTKQL
+504 KKHLNDMSRYHTKQL

-553 LAIRWIEKKMNE
+553 LAIRWIEKEVNN
-565 YLNELFDT
+565 YLNKLFDT
-573 DDADYIIASDTDS
+573 KEKDYIIASDTDS
-586 IYVTFDKLI
+586 IYVTFDELV
-595 SRVFKEDVSPT
+595 SHVFKDDVSPT
-606 KIITFLDKITKE
+606 KIINFLDKVIKE
-618 KIEPFIDKSYEE
+618 KIEPFIDESYGK
-630 LAKYLN
+630 LAKYLHA
-636 VYEHKMVMKREIIAD
+636 YEQKMVMKREVIAD

-667 NEGVRY
+667 SEGVRY

-687 SSTPASCREKI
+687 SSTPASCRKKI

-705 MTGNEK
+705 MSGNEK
-711 ELNKFIQDF
+711 ELNQFIQEF
-720 RKEFLK
+720 RKEFLQ

-733 YPRSVNGVSKF
+733 YPRSVNGVNKF

-795 NIYQSNVMSFFTKMP
+795 NIYQSNVMSFITKMP
-810 KEFEIDDIIDY
+810 KEFNINDIIDY

-828 FVEPLNFV
+828 FIEPLNLI
-836 IERIGWKVDRSYGTQ
+836 IERIGWKVDKSYGTQ
-851 LSLEDFFA
+851 LSLEDFFE

>member
-1 MFYTNVYQWGDNLL
+1 MMFYTNVHQWGDNLL
-15 VRAIENGKRVS
+15 VRAIENNKRVA

-34 LFVPVRKQTSFTTLD
+34 LFVPVQKQTSFTTLD

-57 FTSIKEAK
+57 FTSMKESK
-65 EFVEQYKDQS
+65 EFVEQYKDQP

-98 WELDKLL
+98 WDYNKLL

-112 VECENGFPNARQAIE
+112 VECENGFPNPRQSIE
-127 PLLSITVKNHQTQKI
+127 PLLSITVKNHQTQGI
-142 VVWGLNNFTT
+142 VVWGIGKFTT
-152 DRDDITY
+152 DRDDVTY
-159 VQCKDEKHLLEEFM
+159 IQCKDETDLLEEFI

-182 IVTGWNIDF
+182 VVTGWNIDF

-202 HLFGEDKLKVFSP
+202 LLFGEKKLKAFSP

-220 DKEVYMMGRKH
+220 DKEVFMMGRKH

-238 VAILDYLEL
+238 VATLDYLQL
-247 YRKFTYTSQEN
+247 YKKFTYTNQEN
-258 YRLDHIASVE
+258 YRLDHIAHVE
-268 LGEQKHE
+268 LDEQKQE
-275 NPYETFKEWYT
+275 NPYETFQEWYT
-286 KDYQSFIEYNIADVE
+286 KDYQSFIEYNITDVE
-301 LVDKLEDRLKLIE
+301 LVDRLEDKLKLIE

-349 IIVPQKRKYSEKSHR
+349 IIVPQKRKHSAKAER
-364 YQGAYV
+364 YEGAYV
-370 KEPQVGL
+370 KDPQVGM
-377 HNWVVGLDLNSLYP
+377 HNWVVSLDLNSLYP
-391 HLIMQYGIS
+391 HLIMQYNIS
-400 PETMIEEKDIQK
+400 PETLIKQVKNVDV
-412 RIDASKSSQEIA
+412 D
-424 DLEKLLELKH
+424 KLLNQKIDT
-434 NASVENFLGK
+434 SFLPK
-444 KLDTTVLQKLGI
+444 DTTI
-456 TMTPNGAMYRITGR
+456 TPNGAIFRTDKK
-470 RGFLPELMEKIY
+470 GFFPELMEKIY
-482 TDRVIYKR
+482 NDRVIYKR
-490 KALNASQLYEDTKD
+490 KALKSSQLYEDTKD
-504 KKYLNDISRYHTKQL
+504 KKHLNDMSRYHTKQL

-553 LAIRWIEKKMNE
+553 LAIRWIEKEVNN
-565 YLNELFDT
+565 YLNKLFNT
-573 DDADYIIASDTDS
+573 KEKDYIIASDTDS
-586 IYVTFDKLI
+586 IYVTFDELV
-595 SRVFKEDVSPT
+595 SHVFKDDVSPT
-606 KIITFLDKITKE
+606 KIINFLDKVIKE
-618 KIEPFIDKSYEE
+618 KIEPFIDESYGK
-630 LAKYLN
+630 LAKYLHA
-636 VYEHKMVMKREIIAD
+636 YEQKMVMKREVIAD

-667 NEGVRY
+667 SEGVRY

-687 SSTPASCREKI
+687 SSTPASCRKKI

-705 MTGNEK
+705 MSGNEK
-711 ELNKFIQDF
+711 ELNQFIQEF
-720 RKEFLK
+720 RKEFLQ

-733 YPRSVNGVSKF
+733 YPRSVNGVNKF

-763 LYNHL
+763 LYNYL

-795 NIYQSNVMSFFTKMP
+795 NIYQSNVMSFITKMP
-810 KEFEIDDIIDY
+810 KEFNVNDIIDY

-828 FVEPLNFV
+828 FIEPLNLI
-836 IERIGWKVDRSYGTQ
+836 IERIGWKVDKSYGTQ
-851 LSLEDFFA
+851 LSLEDFFG

>member
-1 MFYTNVYQWGDNLL
+1 MFYTNVHQWGDNLL
-15 VRAIENGKRVS
+15 VRAIENNKRVA

-34 LFVPVRKQTSFTTLD
+34 LFVPVQKQTSFTTLD

-57 FTSIKEAK
+57 FTSMKESK
-65 EFVEQYKDQS
+65 EFVEQYKDQP

-98 WELDKLL
+98 WDYNKLL

-112 VECENGFPNARQAIE
+112 VECENGFPNPRQSIE
-127 PLLSITVKNHQTQKI
+127 PLLSITVKNHQTQGI
-142 VVWGLNNFTT
+142 VVWGIGKFTT
-152 DRDDITY
+152 DRDDVTY
-159 VQCKDEKHLLEEFM
+159 IQCKDETDLLEEFI

-182 IVTGWNIDF
+182 VVTGWNIDF

-202 HLFGEDKLKVFSP
+202 LLFGEKKLKAFSP

-220 DKEVYMMGRKH
+220 DKEVFMMGRKH

-238 VAILDYLEL
+238 VATLDYLQL
-247 YRKFTYTSQEN
+247 YKKFTYTNQEN
-258 YRLDHIASVE
+258 YRLDHIAHVE
-268 LGEQKHE
+268 LDEQKQE
-275 NPYETFKEWYT
+275 NPYETFQEWYT
-286 KDYQSFIEYNIADVE
+286 KDYQSFIEYNITDVE
-301 LVDKLEDRLKLIE
+301 LVDRLEDKLKLIE

-349 IIVPQKRKYSEKSHR
+349 IIVPQKRKHSAKAER
-364 YQGAYV
+364 YEGAYV
-370 KEPQVGL
+370 KDPQVGM
-377 HNWVVGLDLNSLYP
+377 HNWVVSLDLNSLYP
-391 HLIMQYGIS
+391 HLIMQYNIS
-400 PETMIEEKDIQK
+400 PETLIKQVKNVDV
-412 RIDASKSSQEIA
+412 D
-424 DLEKLLELKH
+424 KLLNQKIDT
-434 NASVENFLGK
+434 SFLPK
-444 KLDTTVLQKLGI
+444 DTTI
-456 TMTPNGAMYRITGR
+456 TPNGAIFRTDKK
-470 RGFLPELMEKIY
+470 GFFPELMEKIY
-482 TDRVIYKR
+482 NDRVIYKR
-490 KALNASQLYEDTKD
+490 KALKSSQLYEDTKD
-504 KKYLNDISRYHTKQL
+504 KKHLNDMSRYHTKQL

-553 LAIRWIEKKMNE
+553 LAIRWIEKEVNN
-565 YLNELFDT
+565 YLNKLFNT
-573 DDADYIIASDTDS
+573 KEKDYIIASDTDS
-586 IYVTFDKLI
+586 IYVTFEELI
-595 SRVFKEDVSPT
+595 SQVFKDDVSPT
-606 KIITFLDKITKE
+606 KIINFLDKVIKE
-618 KIEPFIDKSYEE
+618 KIEPFIDESYGK
-630 LAKYLN
+630 LAKYLHA
-636 VYEHKMVMKREIIAD
+636 YEQKMVMKREVIAD

-667 NEGVRY
+667 SEGVRY

-687 SSTPASCREKI
+687 SSTPASCRKKI

-705 MTGNEK
+705 MSGNEK
-711 ELNKFIQDF
+711 ELNQFIQEF
-720 RKEFLK
+720 RKEFLQ

-733 YPRSVNGVSKF
+733 YPRSVNGVNKF

-763 LYNHL
+763 LYNYL

-795 NIYQSNVMSFFTKMP
+795 NIYQSNVMSFITKMP
-810 KEFEIDDIIDY
+810 KEFNINDIIDY

-828 FVEPLNFV
+828 FIEPLNLI
-836 IERIGWKVDRSYGTQ
+836 IERIGWKVDKSYGTQ
-851 LSLEDFFA
+851 LSLEDFFG

>member
-1 MFYTNVYQWGDNLL
+1 MFYTNVHQWGDNLL
-15 VRAIENGKRVS
+15 VRAIENNKRVA

-34 LFVPVRKQTSFTTLD
+34 LFVPVQKQTSFTTLD

-57 FTSIKEAK
+57 FTSMKESK
-65 EFVEQYKDQS
+65 EFVEQYKDQP

-98 WELDKLL
+98 WDYNKLL

-112 VECENGFPNARQAIE
+112 VECENGFPNPRQSIE
-127 PLLSITVKNHQTQKI
+127 PLLSITVKNHQTQGI
-142 VVWGLNNFTT
+142 VVWGIGKFTT
-152 DRDDITY
+152 DRDDVTY
-159 VQCKDEKHLLEEFM
+159 IQCKDETDLLEEFI

-182 IVTGWNIDF
+182 VVTGWNIDF

-202 HLFGEDKLKVFSP
+202 LLFGEKKLKAFSP

-220 DKEVYMMGRKH
+220 DKEVFMMGRKH

-238 VAILDYLEL
+238 VATLDYLQL
-247 YRKFTYTSQEN
+247 YKKFTYTNQEN
-258 YRLDHIASVE
+258 YRLDHIAHVE
-268 LGEQKHE
+268 LDEQKQE
-275 NPYETFKEWYT
+275 NPYETFQEWYT
-286 KDYQSFIEYNIADVE
+286 KDYQSFIEYNITDVE
-301 LVDKLEDRLKLIE
+301 LVDRLEDKLKLIE

-349 IIVPQKRKYSEKSHR
+349 IIVPQKRKHSSKAER
-364 YQGAYV
+364 YEGAYV
-370 KEPQVGL
+370 KDPQVGM
-377 HNWVVGLDLNSLYP
+377 HNWVVSLDLNSLYP
-391 HLIMQYGIS
+391 HLIMQYNIS
-400 PETMIEEKDIQK
+400 PETLIKQVKNVDV
-412 RIDASKSSQEIA
+412 D
-424 DLEKLLELKH
+424 KLLNQKIDT
-434 NASVENFLGK
+434 SFLPK
-444 KLDTTVLQKLGI
+444 DTTI
-456 TMTPNGAMYRITGR
+456 TPNGAIFRTDKK
-470 RGFLPELMEKIY
+470 GFFPELMEKIY
-482 TDRVIYKR
+482 NDRVIYKR
-490 KALNASQLYEDTKD
+490 KALKSSQLYEDTKD
-504 KKYLNDISRYHTKQL
+504 KKHLNDMSRYHTKQL

-553 LAIRWIEKKMNE
+553 LAIRWIEKEVNN
-565 YLNELFDT
+565 YLNKLFDT
-573 DDADYIIASDTDS
+573 KEKDYIIASDTDS
-586 IYVTFDKLI
+586 IYVTFDELV
-595 SRVFKEDVSPT
+595 SHVFKDDVSPT
-606 KIITFLDKITKE
+606 KIINFLDKVIKE
-618 KIEPFIDKSYEE
+618 KIEPFIDESYGK
-630 LAKYLN
+630 LAKYLHA
-636 VYEHKMVMKREIIAD
+636 YEQKMVMKREVIAD

-667 NEGVRY
+667 SEGVRY

-687 SSTPASCREKI
+687 SSTPASCRKKI

-705 MTGNEK
+705 MSGNEK
-711 ELNKFIQDF
+711 ELNQFIQEF
-720 RKEFLK
+720 RKEFLQ

-733 YPRSVNGVSKF
+733 YPRSVNGVNKF

-763 LYNHL
+763 LYNYL

-795 NIYQSNVMSFFTKMP
+795 NIYQSNVMSFITKMP
-810 KEFEIDDIIDY
+810 KEFNINDIIDY

-828 FVEPLNFV
+828 FIEPLNLI
-836 IERIGWKVDRSYGTQ
+836 IERIGWKVDKSYGTQ
-851 LSLEDFFA
+851 LSLEDFFE

>member
-1 MFYTNVYQWGDNLL
+1 MMFYTNVHQWGDNLL
-15 VRAIENGKRVS
+15 VRAIENNKRVA

-34 LFVPVRKQTSFTTLD
+34 LFVPVQKQTSFTTLD

-57 FTSIKEAK
+57 FTSMKESK
-65 EFVEQYKDQS
+65 EFVEQYKDQP

-98 WELDKLL
+98 WDYNKLL

-112 VECENGFPNARQAIE
+112 VECENGFPNPRQSIE
-127 PLLSITVKNHQTQKI
+127 PLLSITVKNHQTQGI
-142 VVWGLNNFTT
+142 VVWGIGKFTT
-152 DRDDITY
+152 DRDDVTY
-159 VQCKDEKHLLEEFM
+159 IQCKDETDLLEEFI

-182 IVTGWNIDF
+182 VVTGWNIDF

-202 HLFGEDKLKVFSP
+202 LLFGEKKLKAFSP

-220 DKEVYMMGRKH
+220 DKEVFMMGRKH

-238 VAILDYLEL
+238 VATLDYLQL
-247 YRKFTYTSQEN
+247 YKKFTYTNQEN
-258 YRLDHIASVE
+258 YRLDHIAHVE
-268 LGEQKHE
+268 LDEQKQE
-275 NPYETFKEWYT
+275 NPYETFQEWYT
-286 KDYQSFIEYNIADVE
+286 KDYQSFIEYNITDVE
-301 LVDKLEDRLKLIE
+301 LVDRLEDKLKLIE

-349 IIVPQKRKYSEKSHR
+349 IIVPQKRKHSAKAER
-364 YQGAYV
+364 YEGAYV
-370 KEPQVGL
+370 KDPQVGM
-377 HNWVVGLDLNSLYP
+377 HNWVVSLDLNSLYP
-391 HLIMQYGIS
+391 HLIMQYNIS
-400 PETMIEEKDIQK
+400 PETLIKQVKNVDV
-412 RIDASKSSQEIA
+412 D
-424 DLEKLLELKH
+424 KLLNQKIDT
-434 NASVENFLGK
+434 SFLPK
-444 KLDTTVLQKLGI
+444 DTTI
-456 TMTPNGAMYRITGR
+456 TPNGAIFRTDKK
-470 RGFLPELMEKIY
+470 GFFPELMEKIY
-482 TDRVIYKR
+482 NDRVIYKR
-490 KALNASQLYEDTKD
+490 KALKSSQLYEDTKD
-504 KKYLNDISRYHTKQL
+504 KKHLNDMSRYHTKQL

-553 LAIRWIEKKMNE
+553 LAIRWIEKEVNN
-565 YLNELFDT
+565 YLNKLFDT
-573 DDADYIIASDTDS
+573 KEKDYIIASDTDS
-586 IYVTFDKLI
+586 IYVTFEELI
-595 SRVFKEDVSPT
+595 SQVFKDDVSPT
-606 KIITFLDKITKE
+606 KIINFLDKVIKE
-618 KIEPFIDKSYEE
+618 KIEPFIDESYGK
-630 LAKYLN
+630 LAKYLHA
-636 VYEHKMVMKREIIAD
+636 YEQKMVMKREVIAD

-667 NEGVRY
+667 SEGVRY

-687 SSTPASCREKI
+687 SSTPASCRKKI

-705 MTGNEK
+705 MSGNEK
-711 ELNKFIQDF
+711 ELNQFIQEF
-720 RKEFLK
+720 RKEFLQ

-733 YPRSVNGVSKF
+733 YPRSVNGVNKF

-763 LYNHL
+763 LYNYL

-795 NIYQSNVMSFFTKMP
+795 NIYQSNVMSFITKMP
-810 KEFEIDDIIDY
+810 KEFNVNDIIDY

-828 FVEPLNFV
+828 FIEPLNLI
-836 IERIGWKVDRSYGTQ
+836 IERIGWKVDKSYGTQ
-851 LSLEDFFA
+851 LSLEDFFE

>member
-1 MFYTNVYQWGDNLL
+1 MMFYTNVHQWGDNLL
-15 VRAIENGKRVS
+15 VRAIENNKRVA

-34 LFVPVRKQTSFTTLD
+34 LFVPVQKQTSFTTLD

-57 FTSIKEAK
+57 FTSMKESK
-65 EFVEQYKDQS
+65 EFVEQYKDQP

-98 WELDKLL
+98 WDYNKLL

-112 VECENGFPNARQAIE
+112 VECENGFPNPRQSIE
-127 PLLSITVKNHQTQKI
+127 PLLSITVKNHQTQGI
-142 VVWGLNNFTT
+142 VVWGIGKFTT
-152 DRDDITY
+152 DRDDVTY
-159 VQCKDEKHLLEEFM
+159 IQCKDETDLLEEFI

-182 IVTGWNIDF
+182 VVTGWNIDF

-202 HLFGEDKLKVFSP
+202 LLFGEKKLKAFSP

-220 DKEVYMMGRKH
+220 DKEVFMMGRKH

-238 VAILDYLEL
+238 VATLDYLQL
-247 YRKFTYTSQEN
+247 YKKFTYTNQEN
-258 YRLDHIASVE
+258 YRLDHIAHVE
-268 LGEQKHE
+268 LDEQKQE
-275 NPYETFKEWYT
+275 NPYETFQEWYT
-286 KDYQSFIEYNIADVE
+286 KDYQSFIEYNITDVE
-301 LVDKLEDRLKLIE
+301 LVDRLEDKLKLIE

-349 IIVPQKRKYSEKSHR
+349 IIVPQKRKHSAKAER
-364 YQGAYV
+364 YEGAYV
-370 KEPQVGL
+370 KDPQVGM
-377 HNWVVGLDLNSLYP
+377 HNWVVSLDLNSLYP
-391 HLIMQYGIS
+391 HLIMQYNIS
-400 PETMIEEKDIQK
+400 PETLIKQVKNVDV
-412 RIDASKSSQEIA
+412 D
-424 DLEKLLELKH
+424 KLLNQKIDT
-434 NASVENFLGK
+434 SFLPK
-444 KLDTTVLQKLGI
+444 DTTI
-456 TMTPNGAMYRITGR
+456 TPNGAIFRTDKK
-470 RGFLPELMEKIY
+470 GFFPELMEKIY
-482 TDRVIYKR
+482 NDRVIYKR
-490 KALNASQLYEDTKD
+490 KALKSSQLYEDTKD
-504 KKYLNDISRYHTKQL
+504 KKHLNDMSRYHTKQL

-553 LAIRWIEKKMNE
+553 LAIRWIEKEVNN
-565 YLNELFDT
+565 YLNKLFNT
-573 DDADYIIASDTDS
+573 KEKDYIIASDTDS
-586 IYVTFDKLI
+586 IYVTFDELV
-595 SRVFKEDVSPT
+595 SHVFKDDVSPT
-606 KIITFLDKITKE
+606 KIINFLDKVIKE
-618 KIEPFIDKSYEE
+618 KIEPFIDESYGK
-630 LAKYLN
+630 LAKYLHA
-636 VYEHKMVMKREIIAD
+636 YEQKMVMKREVIAD

-667 NEGVRY
+667 SEGVRY

-687 SSTPASCREKI
+687 SSTPASCRKKI

-705 MTGNEK
+705 MSGNEK
-711 ELNKFIQDF
+711 ELNQFIQEF
-720 RKEFLK
+720 RKEFLQ

-733 YPRSVNGVSKF
+733 YPRSVNGVNKF

-763 LYNHL
+763 LYNYL

-795 NIYQSNVMSFFTKMP
+795 NIYQSNVMSFITKMP
-810 KEFEIDDIIDY
+810 KEFNINDIIDY

-828 FVEPLNFV
+828 FIEPLNLI
-836 IERIGWKVDRSYGTQ
+836 IERIGWKVDKSYGTQ
-851 LSLEDFFA
+851 LSLEDFFE

>member
-1 MFYTNVYQWGDNLL
+1 MMFYTNVHQWGDNLL
-15 VRAIENGKRVS
+15 VRAIENNKRVA

-34 LFVPVRKQTSFTTLD
+34 LFVPVQKQTSFTTLD

-57 FTSIKEAK
+57 FTSMKESK
-65 EFVEQYKDQS
+65 EFVEQYKDQP

-98 WELDKLL
+98 WDYSKLL

-112 VECENGFPNARQAIE
+112 VECENGFPNPRQSIE
-127 PLLSITVKNHQTQKI
+127 PLLSITVKNHQTQGI
-142 VVWGLNNFTT
+142 IVWGIGKFTT
-152 DRDDITY
+152 DRDDVTY
-159 VQCKDEKHLLEEFM
+159 IQCKDETDLLEEFI

-202 HLFGEDKLKVFSP
+202 LLFGEKKLKAFSP

-220 DKEVYMMGRKH
+220 DKEVFMMGRKH

-238 VAILDYLEL
+238 VATLDYLQL
-247 YRKFTYTSQEN
+247 YKKFTYTNQEN
-258 YRLDHIASVE
+258 YRLDHIAHVE
-268 LGEQKHE
+268 LDEQKQE
-275 NPYETFKEWYT
+275 NPYETFQEWYT
-286 KDYQSFIEYNIADVE
+286 KDYQSFIEYNITDVE
-301 LVDKLEDRLKLIE
+301 LVDRLEDKLKLIE

-349 IIVPQKRKYSEKSHR
+349 IIVPQKRKHSAKAER
-364 YQGAYV
+364 YEGAYV
-370 KEPQVGL
+370 KDPQVGM
-377 HNWVVGLDLNSLYP
+377 HNWVVSLDLNSLYP
-391 HLIMQYGIS
+391 HLIMQYNIS
-400 PETMIEEKDIQK
+400 PETLIKQVKNVDV
-412 RIDASKSSQEIA
+412 D
-424 DLEKLLELKH
+424 KLLNQKIDT
-434 NASVENFLGK
+434 SFLPK
-444 KLDTTVLQKLGI
+444 DTTI
-456 TMTPNGAMYRITGR
+456 TPNGAIFRTDKK
-470 RGFLPELMEKIY
+470 GFFPELMEKIY
-482 TDRVIYKR
+482 NDRVIYKR
-490 KALNASQLYEDTKD
+490 KALKSSQLYEDTKD
-504 KKYLNDISRYHTKQL
+504 KKHLNDMSRYHTKQL

-553 LAIRWIEKKMNE
+553 LAIRWIEKEVNN
-565 YLNELFDT
+565 YLNKLFDT
-573 DDADYIIASDTDS
+573 KEKDYIIASDTDS
-586 IYVTFDKLI
+586 IYVTFDELV
-595 SRVFKEDVSPT
+595 SHVFKDDVSPT
-606 KIITFLDKITKE
+606 KIINFLDKVIKE
-618 KIEPFIDKSYEE
+618 KIEPFIDESYDK
-630 LAKYLN
+630 LAKYLHA
-636 VYEHKMVMKREIIAD
+636 YEQKMVMKREVIAD

-667 NEGVRY
+667 SEGVRY

-687 SSTPASCREKI
+687 SSTPASCRQKI

-705 MTGNEK
+705 MSGNEK
-711 ELNKFIQDF
+711 ELNQFIQEF
-720 RKEFLK
+720 RKEFLQ

-733 YPRSVNGVSKF
+733 YPRSVNGVNKF

-763 LYNHL
+763 LYNYL

-795 NIYQSNVMSFFTKMP
+795 NIYQSNVMSFITKMP
-810 KEFEIDDIIDY
+810 KEFNINDIIDY

-828 FVEPLNFV
+828 FIEPLNLI
-836 IERIGWKVDRSYGTQ
+836 IERIGWKVDKSYGTQ
-851 LSLEDFFA
+851 LSLEDFFG

>member
-1 MFYTNVYQWGDNLL
+1 MMFYTNVHQWGDNLL
-15 VRAIENGKRVS
+15 VRAIENNKRVA

-34 LFVPVRKQTSFTTLD
+34 LFVPVQKQTSFTTLD

-57 FTSIKEAK
+57 FTSMKESK
-65 EFVEQYKDQS
+65 EFVEQYKDQP

-98 WELDKLL
+98 WDYSKLL

-112 VECENGFPNARQAIE
+112 VECENGFPNPRQSIE
-127 PLLSITVKNHQTQKI
+127 PLLSITVKNHQTQGI
-142 VVWGLNNFTT
+142 IVWGIGKFTT
-152 DRDDITY
+152 DRDDVTY
-159 VQCKDEKHLLEEFM
+159 IQCKDETDLLEEFI

-202 HLFGEDKLKVFSP
+202 LLFGEKKLKAFSP

-220 DKEVYMMGRKH
+220 DREVFMMGRKH

-238 VAILDYLEL
+238 VATLDYLQL
-247 YRKFTYTSQEN
+247 YKKFTYTNQEN
-258 YRLDHIASVE
+258 YRLDHIAHVE
-268 LGEQKHE
+268 LDEQKQE

-286 KDYQSFIEYNIADVE
+286 KDYQSFIEYNITDVE
-301 LVDKLEDRLKLIE
+301 LVDRLEDKLKLIE

-349 IIVPQKRKYSEKSHR
+349 IIVPQKRKHSSKAER
-364 YQGAYV
+364 YEGAYV
-370 KEPQVGL
+370 KDPQVGM
-377 HNWVVGLDLNSLYP
+377 HNWVVSLDLNSLYP
-391 HLIMQYGIS
+391 HLIMQFNIS
-400 PETMIEEKDIQK
+400 PETLIKQVKNVDV
-412 RIDASKSSQEIA
+412 D
-424 DLEKLLELKH
+424 KLLNQKIDT
-434 NASVENFLGK
+434 SFLPK
-444 KLDTTVLQKLGI
+444 DTTI
-456 TMTPNGAMYRITGR
+456 TPNGAIFRTDKK
-470 RGFLPELMEKIY
+470 GFLPELMEKIY
-482 TDRVIYKR
+482 NDRVIYKR

-504 KKYLNDISRYHTKQL
+504 KKHLNDMSRYHTKQL

-553 LAIRWIEKKMNE
+553 LAIRWIEKEVNN
-565 YLNELFDT
+565 YLNKLFDT
-573 DDADYIIASDTDS
+573 KEKDYIIASDTDS
-586 IYVTFDKLI
+586 IYVTFDELV
-595 SRVFKEDVSPT
+595 SHVFKDDVSPT
-606 KIITFLDKITKE
+606 KIINFLDKVIKE
-618 KIEPFIDKSYEE
+618 KIEPFIDESYDK
-630 LAKYLN
+630 LAKYLHA
-636 VYEHKMVMKREIIAD
+636 YEQKMVMKREVIAD

-667 NEGVRY
+667 SEGVRY

-687 SSTPASCREKI
+687 SSTPASCRQKI

-705 MTGNEK
+705 MSGNEK
-711 ELNKFIQDF
+711 ELNQFIQEF
-720 RKEFLK
+720 RKQFLE
-726 LPPEDIA
+726 LPPEDVA
-733 YPRSVNGVSKF
+733 YPRSVNGVGKF

-763 LYNHL
+763 LYNYL

-795 NIYQSNVMSFFTKMP
+795 NIYQSNVMSFITDMP
-810 KEFEIDDIIDY
+810 KEFNVNDIIDY

-828 FVEPLNFV
+828 FIEPLNLI
-836 IERIGWKVDRSYGTQ
+836 IERIGWKVDKSYGTQ
-851 LSLEDFFA
+851 LSLEDFFG

>member
-1 MFYTNVYQWGDNLL
+1 MMFYTNVHQWGDNLL
-15 VRAIENGKRVS
+15 VRAIENNKRVA

-34 LFVPVRKQTSFTTLD
+34 LFVPVQKQTSFTTLD

-57 FTSIKEAK
+57 FTSMKESK
-65 EFVEQYKDQS
+65 EFVEQYKDQP

-98 WELDKLL
+98 WDYSKLL

-112 VECENGFPNARQAIE
+112 VECENGFPNPRQSIE
-127 PLLSITVKNHQTQKI
+127 PLLSITVKNHQTQGI
-142 VVWGLNNFTT
+142 VVWGIGKFTT
-152 DRDDITY
+152 DRDDVTY
-159 VQCKDEKHLLEEFM
+159 IQCKDETDLLEEFI

-182 IVTGWNIDF
+182 VVTGWNIDF

-202 HLFGEDKLKVFSP
+202 LLFGEKKLKAFSP

-220 DKEVYMMGRKH
+220 DKEVFMMGRKH

-238 VAILDYLEL
+238 VATLDYLQL
-247 YRKFTYTSQEN
+247 YKKFTYTNQEN
-258 YRLDHIASVE
+258 YRLDHIAHVE
-268 LGEQKHE
+268 LDEQKQE
-275 NPYETFKEWYT
+275 NPYETFQEWYT
-286 KDYQSFIEYNIADVE
+286 KDYQSFIEYNITDVE
-301 LVDKLEDRLKLIE
+301 LVDRLEDKLKLIE

-349 IIVPQKRKYSEKSHR
+349 IIVPQKRKHSVKAER
-364 YQGAYV
+364 YEGAYV
-370 KEPQVGL
+370 KDPQVGM
-377 HNWVVGLDLNSLYP
+377 HNWVVSLDLNSLYP
-391 HLIMQYGIS
+391 HLIMQYNIS
-400 PETMIEEKDIQK
+400 PETLIKQVKNVDV
-412 RIDASKSSQEIA
+412 D
-424 DLEKLLELKH
+424 KLLNQKIDT
-434 NASVENFLGK
+434 SFLPK
-444 KLDTTVLQKLGI
+444 DTTI
-456 TMTPNGAMYRITGR
+456 TPNGAIFRTDKK
-470 RGFLPELMEKIY
+470 GFFPELMEKIY
-482 TDRVIYKR
+482 NDRVIYKR
-490 KALNASQLYEDTKD
+490 KALKSSQLYEDTKD
-504 KKYLNDISRYHTKQL
+504 KKHLNDMSRYHTKQL

-553 LAIRWIEKKMNE
+553 LAIRWIEKEVNN
-565 YLNELFDT
+565 YLNKLFDT
-573 DDADYIIASDTDS
+573 KEKDYIIASDTDS
-586 IYVTFDKLI
+586 IYVTFDELV
-595 SRVFKEDVSPT
+595 SHVFKDDVSPT
-606 KIITFLDKITKE
+606 KIINFLDKVIKE
-618 KIEPFIDKSYEE
+618 KIEPFIDESYGK
-630 LAKYLN
+630 LAKYLHA
-636 VYEHKMVMKREIIAD
+636 YEQKMVMKREVIAD

-667 NEGVRY
+667 SEGVRY

-687 SSTPASCREKI
+687 SSTPASCRKKI

-705 MTGNEK
+705 MSGNEK
-711 ELNKFIQDF
+711 ELNQFIQEF
-720 RKEFLK
+720 RKEFLQ

-733 YPRSVNGVSKF
+733 YPRSVNGVNKF

-763 LYNHL
+763 LYNYL

-795 NIYQSNVMSFFTKMP
+795 NIYQSNVMSFITKMP
-810 KEFEIDDIIDY
+810 KEFNINDIIDY

-828 FVEPLNFV
+828 FIEPLNLI
-836 IERIGWKVDRSYGTQ
+836 IERIGWKVDKSYGTQ
-851 LSLEDFFA
+851 LSLEDFFT

>member
-1 MFYTNVYQWGDNLL
+1 MMFYTNVHQWGDNLL
-15 VRAIENGKRVS
+15 VRAIENDKRVA

-34 LFVPVRKQTSFTTLD
+34 LFVPVQKQTSFTTLD

-57 FTSIKEAK
+57 FTSMKESK
-65 EFVEQYKDQS
+65 EFVEQYKDQP

-98 WELDKLL
+98 WDYSKLL

-112 VECENGFPNARQAIE
+112 VECENGFPNPRQSIE
-127 PLLSITVKNHQTQKI
+127 PLLSITVKNHQTQGI
-142 VVWGLNNFTT
+142 IVWGIGKFTT
-152 DRDDITY
+152 DRDDVTY
-159 VQCKDEKHLLEEFM
+159 IQCKDETDLLEEFII
-173 VFWEQNTPD
+173 FWEQNTPD

-202 HLFGEDKLKVFSP
+202 LLFGEKKLKAFSP

-220 DKEVYMMGRKH
+220 DREVFMMGRKH

-238 VAILDYLEL
+238 VATLDYLQL
-247 YRKFTYTSQEN
+247 YKKFTYTNQEN
-258 YRLDHIASVE
+258 YRLDHIAHVE
-268 LGEQKHE
+268 LDEQKQE
-275 NPYETFKEWYT
+275 SPYETFKEWYT
-286 KDYQSFIEYNIADVE
+286 KDYQSFIEYNITDVE
-301 LVDKLEDRLKLIE
+301 LVDRLEDKLKLIE

-349 IIVPQKRKYSEKSHR
+349 IIVPQKRKHSSKAER
-364 YQGAYV
+364 YEGAYV
-370 KEPQVGL
+370 KDPQVGM
-377 HNWVVGLDLNSLYP
+377 HNWVVSLDLNSLYP
-391 HLIMQYGIS
+391 HLIMQFNIS
-400 PETMIEEKDIQK
+400 PETLIKQVKNVDV
-412 RIDASKSSQEIA
+412 D
-424 DLEKLLELKH
+424 KLLNQKVDT
-434 NASVENFLGK
+434 SFLPK
-444 KLDTTVLQKLGI
+444 DTTI
-456 TMTPNGAMYRITGR
+456 TPNGAIFRTDKK
-470 RGFLPELMEKIY
+470 GFLPELMEKIY
-482 TDRVIYKR
+482 NDRVIYKR

-504 KKYLNDISRYHTKQL
+504 KKHLNDMSRYHTKQL

-553 LAIRWIEKKMNE
+553 LAIRWIEKEVNN
-565 YLNELFDT
+565 YLNKLFDT
-573 DDADYIIASDTDS
+573 KEKDYIIASDTDS
-586 IYVTFDKLI
+586 IYVTFDELV
-595 SRVFKEDVSPT
+595 SHVFKDDVSPT
-606 KIITFLDKITKE
+606 KIINFLDKVIKE
-618 KIEPFIDKSYEE
+618 KIEPFIDESYDK
-630 LAKYLN
+630 LAKYLHA
-636 VYEHKMVMKREIIAD
+636 YEQKMVMKREVIAD

-667 NEGVRY
+667 SEGVRY

-687 SSTPASCREKI
+687 SSTPASCRQKI

-705 MTGNEK
+705 MSGNEK
-711 ELNKFIQDF
+711 ELNQFIQEF
-720 RKEFLK
+720 RKQFLE
-726 LPPEDIA
+726 LPPEDVA
-733 YPRSVNGVSKF
+733 YPRSVNGVGKF

-763 LYNHL
+763 LYNYL
-768 LKKNKLINKYPIIQ
+768 LKKKKLINKYPIIQ

-795 NIYQSNVMSFFTKMP
+795 NIYQSNVMSFITDMP
-810 KEFEIDDIIDY
+810 KEFNVNDIIDY

-828 FVEPLNFV
+828 FIEPLNLI
-836 IERIGWKVDRSYGTQ
+836 IERIGWKVDKSYGTQ
-851 LSLEDFFA
+851 LSLEDFFG

>member
-1 MFYTNVYQWGDNLL
+1 MMFYTNVHQWGDNLL
-15 VRAIENGKRVS
+15 VRAIENNKRVA

-34 LFVPVRKQTSFTTLD
+34 LFVPVQKQTSFTTLD

-57 FTSIKEAK
+57 FTSMKESK
-65 EFVEQYKDQS
+65 EFVEQYKDQP

-98 WELDKLL
+98 WDYNKLL

-112 VECENGFPNARQAIE
+112 VECENGFPNPRQSIE
-127 PLLSITVKNHQTQKI
+127 PLLSITVKNHQTQGI
-142 VVWGLNNFTT
+142 VVWGIGKFTT
-152 DRDDITY
+152 DRDDVTY
-159 VQCKDEKHLLEEFM
+159 IQCKDETDLLEEFI

-182 IVTGWNIDF
+182 VVTGWNIDF

-202 HLFGEDKLKVFSP
+202 LLFGEKKLKAFSP

-220 DKEVYMMGRKH
+220 DKEVFMMGRKH

-238 VAILDYLEL
+238 VATLDYLQL
-247 YRKFTYTSQEN
+247 YKKFTYTNQEN
-258 YRLDHIASVE
+258 YRLDHIAHVE
-268 LGEQKHE
+268 LDEQKQE
-275 NPYETFKEWYT
+275 NPYETFQEWYT
-286 KDYQSFIEYNIADVE
+286 KDYQSFIEYNITDVE
-301 LVDKLEDRLKLIE
+301 LVDRLEDKLKLIE

-349 IIVPQKRKYSEKSHR
+349 IIVPQKRKHSAKAER
-364 YQGAYV
+364 YEGAYV
-370 KEPQVGL
+370 KDPQVGM
-377 HNWVVGLDLNSLYP
+377 HNWVVSLDLNSLYP
-391 HLIMQYGIS
+391 HLIMQYNIS
-400 PETMIEEKDIQK
+400 PETLIKQVKNVDV
-412 RIDASKSSQEIA
+412 D
-424 DLEKLLELKH
+424 KLLNQKIDT
-434 NASVENFLGK
+434 SFLPK
-444 KLDTTVLQKLGI
+444 DTTI
-456 TMTPNGAMYRITGR
+456 TPNGAIFRTDKK
-470 RGFLPELMEKIY
+470 GFFPELMEKIY
-482 TDRVIYKR
+482 NDRVIYKR
-490 KALNASQLYEDTKD
+490 KALKSSQLYEDTKD
-504 KKYLNDISRYHTKQL
+504 KKHLNDMSRYHTKQL

-553 LAIRWIEKKMNE
+553 LAIRWIEKEVNN
-565 YLNELFDT
+565 YLNKLFDT
-573 DDADYIIASDTDS
+573 KEKDYIIASDTDS
-586 IYVTFDKLI
+586 IYVTFDELV
-595 SRVFKEDVSPT
+595 SHVFKDDVSPT
-606 KIITFLDKITKE
+606 KIINFLDKVIKE
-618 KIEPFIDKSYEE
+618 KIEPFIDESYGK
-630 LAKYLN
+630 LAKYLHA
-636 VYEHKMVMKREIIAD
+636 YEQKMVMKREVIAD

-667 NEGVRY
+667 SEGVRY

-687 SSTPASCREKI
+687 SSTPASCRKKI

-705 MTGNEK
+705 MSGNEK
-711 ELNKFIQDF
+711 ELNQFIQEF
-720 RKEFLK
+720 RKEFLQ

-733 YPRSVNGVSKF
+733 YPRSVNGVNKF

-763 LYNHL
+763 LYNYL

-795 NIYQSNVMSFFTKMP
+795 NIYQSNVMSFITKMP
-810 KEFEIDDIIDY
+810 KEFNVNDIIDY

-828 FVEPLNFV
+828 FIEPLNLI
-836 IERIGWKVDRSYGTQ
+836 IERIGWKVDKSYGTQ
-851 LSLEDFFA
+851 LSLEDFFT

>member
-1 MFYTNVYQWGDNLL
+1 MMFYTNVHQWGDNLL
-15 VRAIENGKRVS
+15 VRAIENNKRVA

-34 LFVPVRKQTSFTTLD
+34 LFVPVQKQTSFTTLD

-57 FTSIKEAK
+57 FTSMKEAK
-65 EFVEQYKDQS
+65 EFVEQYKDQP

-98 WELDKLL
+98 WDYNKLL

-112 VECENGFPNARQAIE
+112 VECENGFPNPRQSIE
-127 PLLSITVKNHQTQKI
+127 PLLSITVKNHQTQAI
-142 VVWGLNNFTT
+142 VVWGIGKFTT
-152 DRDDITY
+152 DRDDVTY
-159 VQCKDEKHLLEEFM
+159 IQCKDERDLLEEFI

-182 IVTGWNIDF
+182 VVTGWNIDF

-202 HLFGEDKLKVFSP
+202 LLFGEKKLKAFSP

-220 DKEVYMMGRKH
+220 EKEVFMMGRKH
-231 QMYDILG
+231 QTYDILG
-238 VAILDYLEL
+238 VATLDYLQL
-247 YRKFTYTSQEN
+247 YKKFTYTNQEN
-258 YRLDHIASVE
+258 YRLDHIAHVE
-268 LGEQKHE
+268 LDEQKHE

-286 KDYQSFIEYNIADVE
+286 KDYQSFIEYNITDVE
-301 LVDKLEDRLKLIE
+301 LVDRLEDKLKLIE

-349 IIVPQKRKYSEKSHR
+349 IIVPQKRKHSAKAER
-364 YQGAYV
+364 YEGAYV
-370 KEPQVGL
+370 KDPQVGM
-377 HNWVVGLDLNSLYP
+377 HNWVVSLDLNSLYP
-391 HLIMQYGIS
+391 HLIMQYNIS
-400 PETMIEEKDIQK
+400 PETLIKQVKNVDV
-412 RIDASKSSQEIA
+412 D
-424 DLEKLLELKH
+424 KLLNQKIDT
-434 NASVENFLGK
+434 SFLPK
-444 KLDTTVLQKLGI
+444 DTTI
-456 TMTPNGAMYRITGR
+456 TPNGAIFRTDKK
-470 RGFLPELMEKIY
+470 GFFPELMEKIY
-482 TDRVIYKR
+482 NDRVIYKR
-490 KALNASQLYEDTKD
+490 KALKSSQLYEDTKD
-504 KKYLNDISRYHTKQL
+504 KKHLNDMSRYHTKQL

-553 LAIRWIEKKMNE
+553 LAIRWIEKEVNN
-565 YLNELFDT
+565 YLNKLFDT
-573 DDADYIIASDTDS
+573 KEKDYIIASDTDS
-586 IYVTFDKLI
+586 IYVTFDELV
-595 SRVFKEDVSPT
+595 SHVFKDDVSPT
-606 KIITFLDKITKE
+606 KIINFLDKVIKE
-618 KIEPFIDKSYEE
+618 KIEPFIDESYGK
-630 LAKYLN
+630 LAKYLHA
-636 VYEHKMVMKREIIAD
+636 YEQKMVMKREVIAD

-667 NEGVRY
+667 SEGVRY

-687 SSTPASCREKI
+687 SSTPASCRKKI

-705 MTGNEK
+705 MSGNEK
-711 ELNKFIQDF
+711 ELNQFIQEF
-720 RKEFLK
+720 RKEFLQ

-733 YPRSVNGVSKF
+733 YPRSVNGVNKF

-763 LYNHL
+763 LYNYL

-795 NIYQSNVMSFFTKMP
+795 NIYQSNVMSFFTKLP
-810 KEFEIDDIIDY
+810 KEFNINDIIDY
-821 DTQFDKA
+821 DTQFNKA
-828 FVEPLNFV
+828 FVEPLNLV
-836 IERIGWKVDRSYGTQ
+836 IERIGWKVDKSYGTQ

>member
-1 MFYTNVYQWGDNLL
+1 MMFYTNVHQWGDNLL
-15 VRAIENGKRVS
+15 VRAIENNKRVA

-34 LFVPVRKQTSFTTLD
+34 LFVPVQKQTSFTTLD

-57 FTSIKEAK
+57 FTSMKESK
-65 EFVEQYKDQS
+65 EFVEQYKDQP

-98 WELDKLL
+98 WDYNKLL

-112 VECENGFPNARQAIE
+112 VECENGFPNPRQSIE
-127 PLLSITVKNHQTQKI
+127 PLLSITVKNHQTQGI
-142 VVWGLNNFTT
+142 VVWGIGKFTT
-152 DRDDITY
+152 DRDDVTY
-159 VQCKDEKHLLEEFM
+159 IQCKDETDLLEEFI

-182 IVTGWNIDF
+182 VVTGWNIDF

-202 HLFGEDKLKVFSP
+202 LLFGEKKLKAFSP

-220 DKEVYMMGRKH
+220 DKEVFMMGRKH

-238 VAILDYLEL
+238 VATLDYLQL
-247 YRKFTYTSQEN
+247 YKKFTYTNQEN
-258 YRLDHIASVE
+258 YRLDHIAHVE
-268 LGEQKHE
+268 LDEQKQE
-275 NPYETFKEWYT
+275 NPYETFQEWYT
-286 KDYQSFIEYNIADVE
+286 KDYQSFIEYNITDVE
-301 LVDKLEDRLKLIE
+301 LVDRLEDKLKLIE

-349 IIVPQKRKYSEKSHR
+349 IIVPQKRKHSAKAER
-364 YQGAYV
+364 YEGAYV
-370 KEPQVGL
+370 KDPQVGM
-377 HNWVVGLDLNSLYP
+377 HNWVVSLDLNSLYP
-391 HLIMQYGIS
+391 HLIMQYNIS
-400 PETMIEEKDIQK
+400 PETLIKQVKNVDV
-412 RIDASKSSQEIA
+412 D
-424 DLEKLLELKH
+424 KLLNQKIDT
-434 NASVENFLGK
+434 SFLPK
-444 KLDTTVLQKLGI
+444 DTTI
-456 TMTPNGAMYRITGR
+456 TPNGAIFRTDKK
-470 RGFLPELMEKIY
+470 GFFPELMEKIY
-482 TDRVIYKR
+482 NDRVIYKR
-490 KALNASQLYEDTKD
+490 KALKSSQLYEDTKD
-504 KKYLNDISRYHTKQL
+504 KKHLNDMSRYHTKQL

-553 LAIRWIEKKMNE
+553 LAIRWIEKEVNN
-565 YLNELFDT
+565 YLNKLFNT
-573 DDADYIIASDTDS
+573 KEKDYIIASDTDS
-586 IYVTFDKLI
+586 IYVTFDELV
-595 SRVFKEDVSPT
+595 SHVFKDDVSPT
-606 KIITFLDKITKE
+606 KIINFLDKVIKE
-618 KIEPFIDKSYEE
+618 KIEPFIDESYGK
-630 LAKYLN
+630 LAKYLHA
-636 VYEHKMVMKREIIAD
+636 YEQKMVMKREVIAD

-667 NEGVRY
+667 SEGVRY

-687 SSTPASCREKI
+687 SSTPASCRKKI

-705 MTGNEK
+705 MSGNEK
-711 ELNKFIQDF
+711 ELNQFIQEF
-720 RKEFLK
+720 RKEFLQ

-733 YPRSVNGVSKF
+733 YPRSVNGVNKF

-763 LYNHL
+763 LYNYL

-795 NIYQSNVMSFFTKMP
+795 NIYQSNVMSFITKMP
-810 KEFEIDDIIDY
+810 KEFNINDIIDY

-828 FVEPLNFV
+828 FIEPLNLI
-836 IERIGWKVDRSYGTQ
+836 IERIGWKVDKSYGTQ
-851 LSLEDFFA
+851 LSLEDFFG